1 MSILKKHVAHPV
13 ALLAAIATLASGLTC
28 MTNPV
33 ASPKAHADELKPA
46 YATAKIVKKADG
58 TGHGT
63 SSQTFV
69 NSKNGFATG
78 DDSPT
83 DGVVASGD
91 TVEYSLTLN
100 FNAAG
105 KRTINVKFDL
115 DDAPYLQTADGGG
128 FCQPGQLVT
137 AKKNSDGSCSYTVP
151 AGGVETMTQT
161 FYLKAKDTGGLVKPG
176 QIPKIVVAREGG
188 MSTTYRTD
196 ELTVVSAPAAD
207 LVIDNGGNPV
217 KGQYSYEHRTY
228 WSQNTDATG
237 DFTIRADALT
247 YPGYSSTKGA
257 STSIDWT
264 TKVDISDFPQ
274 GTVWTVGGQRIT
286 RNSDK
291 EQYLTVSSG
300 KNGAAATI
308 SYRIPAGT
316 DALKNMKE
324 GDVKYYDV
332 HLVPDETV
340 FSVKDDN
347 GDALLNMGK
356 GGEPGWNIGRD
367 KSTYNKDT
375 GARVGYPYANNDW
388 SRAIIQRL
396 KPTPAGKIPLFGKGL
411 QRPNTASK
419 TMFDKENLTFDAAEG
434 KADIYHYYSDGSG
447 DTVSR
452 GTQVKTILEM
462 YAANV
467 TADKLKNTTPT
478 MQDEWDNTRM
488 RWDGSLEVTQNGAPV
503 SDYKIQWAD
512 SKDNWHDGEPSDTD
526 APNVKKI
533 RVTFNPDTLTLGKG
547 APNVQVMFNTL
558 AIADVSKGN
567 VEALDTLTA
576 WLTEDDK
583 ASVTNWVWI
592 AKPVDPTTSID
603 ISLKAYDGEGNQVY
617 ANNSSNH
624 PSGSAVDL
632 TPGMR
637 VDYTVTEQLRTILLS
652 NTSMTPTITVPKPKG
667 LYNPTCD
674 DSFWQMKVDGN
685 NLVFTP
691 RSGKVTPEV
700 DRMGSATL
708 PDLHFSGIV
717 SNLATGTVTAS
728 ANMSVDV
735 DENGALQAQT
745 IKSNTPSVPFPVSN
759 AETNSGIMRVK
770 TTKAEISDPLTW
782 EFNVYGKGGGHTG
795 TMDSMLLLPA
805 NGDEKYVQDK
815 LVEYERGYSNYHGS
829 YELTQPVTVN
839 MDNSTSTT
847 VYYSTTTGKK
857 SDNPADYE
865 WKTWDELSAI
875 EKKNITAIRL
885 TSTVVASDDKLSY
898 SAVNGIITLTPSD
911 NVKDDKYTLWL
922 GRNYYSDA
930 SDKPAGNQPWPDVAK
945 VVAGSISGTV
955 WWDKDENTLIGD
967 SEEHIEGVEVTLG
980 KQDSNGGWQTVKT
993 VKTDKDGYYEFDL
1006 LHSGTYRTSVK
1017 RNTGTSTG
1025 DGVQTQ
1031 VKTYYGKLEN
1041 VTNTRSWSNKIKSN
1055 AKDTSDNISL
1065 GIGID
1070 QKNVDYGYAKP
1081 DPKATVD
1088 KTVTGTS
1095 CTDTKCVINWDVKVQ
1110 NKGKSTKKAANVPPV
1125 ETFTE
1130 GVYHSLALDSD
1141 GHLWAW
1147 GNNGAGQLGDGTNS
1161 GGLEPV
1167 EIKPDTTFV
1176 QVSADVM
1183 HSLALDSDG
1192 HVWAWG
1198 DNGAGQLGDGTTSR
1212 RLEPVEIKPDTTF
1225 VQVST
1230 NDDHSLALDSDGH
1243 LWAWGD
1249 NSDGQLGDGTTSRR
1263 LEPVEID
1270 SDATFVQVS
1279 AGYMHSLAL
1288 DSDGHVWA
1296 WGTNN
1301 HGQLGD
1307 GTNAKHDTPME
1318 VDSDTTFTQV
1328 NAGNM
1333 RSLALDSD
1341 GHLWAWG
1348 TDVGDGTSYNRY
1360 EPVEIS
1366 ANATFTQVSA
1376 NFGHSLALDSD
1387 GHVWAW
1393 GDNGAGQL
1401 GDGTNSGERL
1411 EPVEVDSDATFVQV
1425 SAGYIHSLALD
1436 SNGNLWAWGVNNYGQ
1451 LGDGSTDNQ
1460 NVPTLVS
1467 VEHTWKSGIQT
1478 PTDTSTESSGTSRF
1492 DTSSTVSDRMSAEV
1506 HDVTATAGTVSIE
1519 SGGAK
1524 QVATSGDHKFVLTS
1538 EGLLYAW
1545 GNNQYGQL
1553 GFKPDTTNSAT
1564 PTNVNKPTIINGS
1577 WLKVAAGGKHSAAIS
1592 TDGHL
1597 YTTGWNG
1604 SGQLGTGDTDNR
1616 DQWTE
1621 VASDKTFI
1629 DVACGNQFT
1638 VAIASDGTLW
1648 GAGNAVGSQN
1658 YATWTQIGSDV
1669 KFTQLSASMEG
1680 FIALNTSGGYLYS
1693 GTGVSLGQ
1701 LSSGGYTQVAAAF
1714 GQMYALKDDGTV
1726 FWFSTTY
1733 SATLSGLK
1741 DIVKISGGY
1750 NTLYA
1755 IDKNQH
1761 LWASGWNGDGQLAN
1775 GKTGNGMYWTN
1786 GSTGNNT
1793 NVIGTPVDTGIIA
1806 SDVAGGDRDVLIL
1819 GKQVMIAGFDPYGDG
1834 KTGGARS
1841 IGLKGMAV
1849 SSDPTAVPVEP
1860 SSETTENGLTTR
1872 TYNLPY
1878 SIEPGGYVIYHF
1890 TGTVDRETADMTGKD
1905 QSYIDEWV
1913 KKNTKTILNQ
1923 AWFDSEHTPY
1933 SGTPHASGKTKP
1945 NTPDATKLDTNTNDV
1960 TGNPTC
1966 RTDTDY
1972 TEEGRQHWFSTSDE
1986 DSCDQVGTIITPT
1999 TTAKKLGS
2007 ISGLYWE
2014 DANKNGIQD
2023 EGENTH
2029 FAGQTVILTDENGK
2043 QLATTKTDKDGKYI
2057 FERLDANGNKYRIQ
2071 FTKVNHRDFTTP
2083 DAGDKTPATDG
2094 SSTDSDAYTD
2104 EANKLTITLTQDAP
2118 TKKHVD
2124 AGVLPETWLATM
2136 PHTGMGLLLPLLM
2149 LVSVSG
2155 LVAAI
2160 ILLRKKEQ

>member
-1 MSILKKHVAHPV
+1 MGILKKHVAHPV
-13 ALLAAIATLASGLTC
+13 ALLAAIATLASGLIC

-188 MSTTYRTD
+188 TSTTYRTD

-237 DFTIRADALT
+237 DFTIRTDALT

-274 GTVWTVGGQRIT
+274 NTVWTVDGQRIT

-300 KNGAAATI
+300 KNGTAATI

-503 SDYKIQWAD
+503 SDYKVQWAD

-547 APNVQVMFNTL
+547 APNVQVTFNTL

-674 DSFWQMKVDGN
+674 DSFWQMKVDGGN

-745 IKSNTPSVPFPVSN
+745 IKSNTPSVPFSVSN

-898 SAVNGIITLTPSD
+898 SAVNGTITLTPSD

-980 KQDSNGGWQTVKT
+980 KQDANGNWQTVKT
-993 VKTDKDGYYEFDL
+993 VKTDKDGYYEFVL
-1006 LHSGTYRTSVK
+1006 LHSGTYKTSVK
-1017 RNTGTSTG
+1017 RNTGTTTS

-1031 VKTYYGKLEN
+1031 VKTYYGKVEN
-1041 VTNTRSWSNKIKSN
+1041 VTNTRSWSNKIKAN

-1088 KTVTGTS
+1088 KTVTGTK

-1110 NKGKSTKKAANVPPV
+1110 NKG
-1125 ETFTE
+1125 
-1130 GVYHSLALDSD
+1130 
-1141 GHLWAW
+1141 
-1147 GNNGAGQLGDGTNS
+1147 
-1161 GGLEPV
+1161 
-1167 EIKPDTTFV
+1167 
-1176 QVSADVM
+1176 
-1183 HSLALDSDG
+1183 
-1192 HVWAWG
+1192 
-1198 DNGAGQLGDGTTSR
+1198 
-1212 RLEPVEIKPDTTF
+1212 
-1225 VQVST
+1225 
-1230 NDDHSLALDSDGH
+1230 
-1243 LWAWGD
+1243 
-1249 NSDGQLGDGTTSRR
+1249 
-1263 LEPVEID
+1263 
-1270 SDATFVQVS
+1270 
-1279 AGYMHSLAL
+1279 
-1288 DSDGHVWA
+1288 
-1296 WGTNN
+1296 
-1301 HGQLGD
+1301 
-1307 GTNAKHDTPME
+1307 
-1318 VDSDTTFTQV
+1318 
-1328 NAGNM
+1328 
-1333 RSLALDSD
+1333 
-1341 GHLWAWG
+1341 
-1348 TDVGDGTSYNRY
+1348 
-1360 EPVEIS
+1360 
-1366 ANATFTQVSA
+1366 
-1376 NFGHSLALDSD
+1376 
-1387 GHVWAW
+1387 
-1393 GDNGAGQL
+1393 
-1401 GDGTNSGERL
+1401 
-1411 EPVEVDSDATFVQV
+1411 
-1425 SAGYIHSLALD
+1425 
-1436 SNGNLWAWGVNNYGQ
+1436 
-1451 LGDGSTDNQ
+1451 
-1460 NVPTLVS
+1460 
-1467 VEHTWKSGIQT
+1467 
-1478 PTDTSTESSGTSRF
+1478 TSRF
-1492 DTSSTVSDRMSAEV
+1492 DTSSVVSDRMSADV
-1506 HDVTATAGTVSIE
+1506 HDVSATAGTVSIE

-1553 GFKPDTTNSAT
+1553 GFKPDSTNTST
-1564 PTNVNKPTIINGS
+1564 PVNVNKPIMVNGS

-1604 SGQLGTGDTDNR
+1604 KGQLGTGDTDNR
-1616 DQWTE
+1616 FEWTE
-1621 VASDKTFI
+1621 VASDKTFT

-1648 GAGNAVGSQN
+1648 GVGNAVGSQN
-1658 YATWTQIGSDV
+1658 YAAWTQIGSGV

-1726 FWFSTTY
+1726 FWFSTY

-1793 NVIGTPVDTGIIA
+1793 DVIGTPVDTGIIA

-1841 IGLKGMAV
+1841 TGLKGMAV

-1860 SSETTENGLTTR
+1860 ASETTENGLTTR

-1905 QSYIDEWV
+1905 QSYIDSWV
-1913 KKNTKTILNQ
+1913 KEHTKTILNQ

-1933 SGTPHASGKTKP
+1933 SGTPHASGKNKP

-1972 TEEGRQHWFSTSDE
+1972 TEEGHQHWFSTSDE

-1999 TTAKKLGS
+1999 TSAKKLGT

-2014 DANKNGIQD
+2014 DTNKNGIQD

-2083 DAGDKTPATDG
+2083 DVGDKTTATDE

-2104 EANKLTITLTQDAP
+2104 EDNKLTITLTQDAP
-2118 TKKHVD
+2118 TKEHVN

-2149 LVSVSG
+2149 LVSISG
-2155 LVAAI
+2155 LVTAI

>member
-1 MSILKKHVAHPV
+1 MGILKKHVAHPV
-13 ALLAAIATLASGLTC
+13 ALLAAIATLASGLIC

-188 MSTTYRTD
+188 TSTTYRTD

-503 SDYKIQWAD
+503 SDYKVQWAD

-547 APNVQVMFNTL
+547 APNVQVTFNTL
-558 AIADVSKGN
+558 AIVDVSKGN

-700 DRMGSATL
+700 DRIGSATL

-728 ANMSVDV
+728 ANMSVAV

-770 TTKAEISDPLTW
+770 TTKAEIGDPLTW

-967 SEEHIEGVEVTLG
+967 SEERIEGVEVTLG
-980 KQDSNGGWQTVKT
+980 KQDSSGGWQTVKT

-1031 VKTYYGKLEN
+1031 VETYYGKLEN

-1070 QKNVDYGYAKP
+1070 QKNVDYGYAEP

-1110 NKGKSTKKAANVPPV
+1110 N
-1125 ETFTE
+1125 
-1130 GVYHSLALDSD
+1130 
-1141 GHLWAW
+1141 
-1147 GNNGAGQLGDGTNS
+1147 
-1161 GGLEPV
+1161 
-1167 EIKPDTTFV
+1167 
-1176 QVSADVM
+1176 
-1183 HSLALDSDG
+1183 
-1192 HVWAWG
+1192 
-1198 DNGAGQLGDGTTSR
+1198 
-1212 RLEPVEIKPDTTF
+1212 
-1225 VQVST
+1225 
-1230 NDDHSLALDSDGH
+1230 
-1243 LWAWGD
+1243 
-1249 NSDGQLGDGTTSRR
+1249 
-1263 LEPVEID
+1263 
-1270 SDATFVQVS
+1270 
-1279 AGYMHSLAL
+1279 
-1288 DSDGHVWA
+1288 
-1296 WGTNN
+1296 
-1301 HGQLGD
+1301 
-1307 GTNAKHDTPME
+1307 
-1318 VDSDTTFTQV
+1318 
-1328 NAGNM
+1328 
-1333 RSLALDSD
+1333 
-1341 GHLWAWG
+1341 
-1348 TDVGDGTSYNRY
+1348 
-1360 EPVEIS
+1360 
-1366 ANATFTQVSA
+1366 
-1376 NFGHSLALDSD
+1376 
-1387 GHVWAW
+1387 
-1393 GDNGAGQL
+1393 
-1401 GDGTNSGERL
+1401 
-1411 EPVEVDSDATFVQV
+1411 
-1425 SAGYIHSLALD
+1425 
-1436 SNGNLWAWGVNNYGQ
+1436 
-1451 LGDGSTDNQ
+1451 
-1460 NVPTLVS
+1460 
-1467 VEHTWKSGIQT
+1467 
-1478 PTDTSTESSGTSRF
+1478 SGTSRF
-1492 DTSSTVSDRMSAEV
+1492 DTSSVVSDRMSADV
-1506 HDVTATAGTVSIE
+1506 HDVSATAGTVSIE

-1524 QVATSGDHKFVLTS
+1524 QVATSGDHKFVLTN

-1553 GFKPDTTNSAT
+1553 GFKPDSTNTST
-1564 PTNVNKPTIINGS
+1564 PVNVNKPTIINGS
-1577 WLKVAAGGKHSAAIS
+1577 WLKVSAGGKHSAAIS

-1616 DQWTE
+1616 FEWTE
-1621 VASDKTFI
+1621 VASDKTFT

-1648 GAGNAVGSQN
+1648 GVGNAVGSQN
-1658 YATWTQIGSDV
+1658 YASWMQIGSGV
-1669 KFTQLSASMEG
+1669 KFTQLSASMKG

-1714 GQMYALKDDGTV
+1714 GRMYALKDDGTV
-1726 FWFSTTY
+1726 ILVATTNSDSY
-1733 SATLSGLK
+1733 SPNLSGLK

-1761 LWASGWNGDGQLAN
+1761 LWAMGWNGDGQLAN
-1775 GKTGNGMYWTN
+1775 GQTGSGTYWTN
-1786 GSTGNNT
+1786 GSTSGNKDIVYTPFDT
-1793 NVIGTPVDTGIIA
+1793 NIIA

-1834 KTGGARS
+1834 NTGGTRS
-1841 IGLKGMAV
+1841 TGLKGMAV

-1890 TGTVDRETADMTGKD
+1890 TGTVDRDITDTTKWE
-1905 QSYIDEWV
+1905 QSDIDKWV
-1913 KKNTKTILNQ
+1913 KEHTKTILNQ

-1945 NTPDATKLDTNTNDV
+1945 NTPDATKLDANTNDV

-2014 DANKNGIQD
+2014 DTNKNGIQD

-2083 DAGDKTPATDG
+2083 DVGDKTPATDE

-2104 EANKLTITLTQDAP
+2104 EDNKLTITLTQDAP
-2118 TKKHVD
+2118 TKEHVD

-2149 LVSVSG
+2149 LVSISG
-2155 LVAAI
+2155 LVTAI

>member
-188 MSTTYRTD
+188 TSTTYRTD

-300 KNGAAATI
+300 KNGAAVTI

-332 HLVPDETV
+332 HLVPNETV

-467 TADKLKNTTPT
+467 TADKLKNITPT

-503 SDYKIQWAD
+503 SDYKVQWAD

-547 APNVQVMFNTL
+547 APNVQVTFNTL

-847 VYYSTTTGKK
+847 VYYSTTAGKK

-980 KQDSNGGWQTVKT
+980 KQDSSGGWQTVKT

-1031 VKTYYGKLEN
+1031 VKTYYNKLED
-1041 VTNTRSWSNKIKSN
+1041 VTNTRSWSNKVKTS
-1055 AKDTSDNISL
+1055 ATDTSDNISL
-1065 GIGID
+1065 GIGIN
-1070 QKNVDYGYAKP
+1070 QTSVDYGYAKP

-1110 NKGKSTKKAANVPPV
+1110 N
-1125 ETFTE
+1125 
-1130 GVYHSLALDSD
+1130 
-1141 GHLWAW
+1141 
-1147 GNNGAGQLGDGTNS
+1147 
-1161 GGLEPV
+1161 
-1167 EIKPDTTFV
+1167 
-1176 QVSADVM
+1176 
-1183 HSLALDSDG
+1183 
-1192 HVWAWG
+1192 
-1198 DNGAGQLGDGTTSR
+1198 
-1212 RLEPVEIKPDTTF
+1212 
-1225 VQVST
+1225 
-1230 NDDHSLALDSDGH
+1230 
-1243 LWAWGD
+1243 
-1249 NSDGQLGDGTTSRR
+1249 
-1263 LEPVEID
+1263 
-1270 SDATFVQVS
+1270 
-1279 AGYMHSLAL
+1279 
-1288 DSDGHVWA
+1288 
-1296 WGTNN
+1296 
-1301 HGQLGD
+1301 
-1307 GTNAKHDTPME
+1307 
-1318 VDSDTTFTQV
+1318 
-1328 NAGNM
+1328 
-1333 RSLALDSD
+1333 
-1341 GHLWAWG
+1341 
-1348 TDVGDGTSYNRY
+1348 
-1360 EPVEIS
+1360 
-1366 ANATFTQVSA
+1366 
-1376 NFGHSLALDSD
+1376 
-1387 GHVWAW
+1387 
-1393 GDNGAGQL
+1393 
-1401 GDGTNSGERL
+1401 
-1411 EPVEVDSDATFVQV
+1411 
-1425 SAGYIHSLALD
+1425 
-1436 SNGNLWAWGVNNYGQ
+1436 
-1451 LGDGSTDNQ
+1451 
-1460 NVPTLVS
+1460 
-1467 VEHTWKSGIQT
+1467 
-1478 PTDTSTESSGTSRF
+1478 SGTSRF
-1492 DTSSTVSDRMSAEV
+1492 DTSSIVSDRMSADV
-1506 HDVTATAGTVSIE
+1506 HDVSATAGTVSIE

-1524 QVATSGDHKFVLTS
+1524 QVATSGDHKFVLTN

-1577 WLKVAAGGKHSAAIS
+1577 WMKVAAGGKHSAAIS

-1616 DQWTE
+1616 FEWTE
-1621 VASDKTFI
+1621 VASDKTFT

-1648 GAGNAVGSQN
+1648 GVGNARDSQN
-1658 YATWTQIGSDV
+1658 YAAWTQIGSGA
-1669 KFTQLSASMEG
+1669 KFTQLSASMKG

-1701 LSSGGYTQVAAAF
+1701 SYSAGYTQVAAAF
-1714 GQMYALKDDGTV
+1714 NRMYALKDDGTV
-1726 FWFSTTY
+1726 IRADSDYDNANY
-1733 SATLSGLK
+1733 SYLPDLSGLK

-1761 LWASGWNGDGQLAN
+1761 LWSMGWNGDGQLAN
-1775 GKTGNGMYWTN
+1775 GQTGSGTYWTN
-1786 GSTGNNT
+1786 GSTSTSGNKDIVNT
-1793 NVIGTPVDTGIIA
+1793 PFDTNIIA

-1841 IGLKGMAV
+1841 TGLKGMAV

-1860 SSETTENGLTTR
+1860 ASETTENGLTTR

-1890 TGTVDRETADMTGKD
+1890 TGTVDRDITDTTKWE
-1905 QSYIDEWV
+1905 QSDIDKWV
-1913 KKNTKTILNQ
+1913 KEHTKTILNQ

-1945 NTPDATKLDTNTNDV
+1945 NTPDSTKLDANTNDV

-1999 TTAKKLGS
+1999 TTAKNLGS
-2007 ISGLYWE
+2007 ISGLYW
-2014 DANKNGIQD
+2014 DDTNKNGIQD

-2043 QLATTKTDKDGKYI
+2043 QLATTKTDEDGKYI

-2083 DAGDKTPATDG
+2083 DVEDKTPATDG

-2104 EANKLTITLTQDAP
+2104 EDNKLTITLTQDAP
-2118 TKKHVD
+2118 TKEHVD

-2155 LVAAI
+2155 LVTAI
-2160 ILLRKKEQ
+2160 ILLRKKEEQ

>member
-1 MSILKKHVAHPV
+1 MGILKKHVAHPV
-13 ALLAAIATLASGLTC
+13 ALLAAIATLASGLIC

-188 MSTTYRTD
+188 TSTTYRTD

-237 DFTIRADALT
+237 DFTIRTDALT

-274 GTVWTVGGQRIT
+274 NTVWTVDGQRIT

-300 KNGAAATI
+300 KNGTAATI

-503 SDYKIQWAD
+503 SDYKVQWAD

-547 APNVQVMFNTL
+547 APNVQVTFNTL

-674 DSFWQMKVDGN
+674 DSFWQMKVDGGN

-898 SAVNGIITLTPSD
+898 SAVNGTITLTPSD

-980 KQDSNGGWQTVKT
+980 KQDANGNWQTVKT
-993 VKTDKDGYYEFDL
+993 VKTDKDGYYEFVL
-1006 LHSGTYRTSVK
+1006 LHSGTYKTSVK
-1017 RNTGTSTG
+1017 RNTGTTTS

-1031 VKTYYGKLEN
+1031 VKTYYGKVEN
-1041 VTNTRSWSNKIKSN
+1041 VTNTRSWSNKIKAN

-1088 KTVTGTS
+1088 KTVTGTK

-1110 NKGKSTKKAANVPPV
+1110 NKG
-1125 ETFTE
+1125 
-1130 GVYHSLALDSD
+1130 
-1141 GHLWAW
+1141 
-1147 GNNGAGQLGDGTNS
+1147 
-1161 GGLEPV
+1161 
-1167 EIKPDTTFV
+1167 
-1176 QVSADVM
+1176 
-1183 HSLALDSDG
+1183 
-1192 HVWAWG
+1192 
-1198 DNGAGQLGDGTTSR
+1198 
-1212 RLEPVEIKPDTTF
+1212 
-1225 VQVST
+1225 
-1230 NDDHSLALDSDGH
+1230 
-1243 LWAWGD
+1243 
-1249 NSDGQLGDGTTSRR
+1249 
-1263 LEPVEID
+1263 
-1270 SDATFVQVS
+1270 
-1279 AGYMHSLAL
+1279 
-1288 DSDGHVWA
+1288 
-1296 WGTNN
+1296 
-1301 HGQLGD
+1301 
-1307 GTNAKHDTPME
+1307 
-1318 VDSDTTFTQV
+1318 
-1328 NAGNM
+1328 
-1333 RSLALDSD
+1333 
-1341 GHLWAWG
+1341 
-1348 TDVGDGTSYNRY
+1348 
-1360 EPVEIS
+1360 
-1366 ANATFTQVSA
+1366 
-1376 NFGHSLALDSD
+1376 
-1387 GHVWAW
+1387 
-1393 GDNGAGQL
+1393 
-1401 GDGTNSGERL
+1401 
-1411 EPVEVDSDATFVQV
+1411 
-1425 SAGYIHSLALD
+1425 
-1436 SNGNLWAWGVNNYGQ
+1436 
-1451 LGDGSTDNQ
+1451 
-1460 NVPTLVS
+1460 
-1467 VEHTWKSGIQT
+1467 
-1478 PTDTSTESSGTSRF
+1478 TSRF
-1492 DTSSTVSDRMSAEV
+1492 DTSSVVSDRMSADV
-1506 HDVTATAGTVSIE
+1506 HDVSATAGTVSIE

-1553 GFKPDTTNSAT
+1553 GFKPDSTNTST
-1564 PTNVNKPTIINGS
+1564 PVNVNKPIMVNGS

-1604 SGQLGTGDTDNR
+1604 KGQLGTGDTDNR
-1616 DQWTE
+1616 FEWTE
-1621 VASDKTFI
+1621 VASDKTFT

-1648 GAGNAVGSQN
+1648 GVGNAVGSQN
-1658 YATWTQIGSDV
+1658 YAAWTQIGSGV

-1726 FWFSTTY
+1726 FWFSTY

-1793 NVIGTPVDTGIIA
+1793 DVIGTPVDTGIIA

-1841 IGLKGMAV
+1841 TGLKGMAV

-1860 SSETTENGLTTR
+1860 ASETTENGLTTR

-1905 QSYIDEWV
+1905 QSYIDSWV
-1913 KKNTKTILNQ
+1913 KEHTKTILNQ

-1933 SGTPHASGKTKP
+1933 SGTPHASGKNKP

-1972 TEEGRQHWFSTSDE
+1972 TEEGHQHWFSTSDE

-1999 TTAKKLGS
+1999 TSAKKLGT

-2014 DANKNGIQD
+2014 DTNKNGIQD

-2083 DAGDKTPATDG
+2083 DVGDKTTATDE

-2104 EANKLTITLTQDAP
+2104 EDNKLTITLTQDAP
-2118 TKKHVD
+2118 TKEHVN

-2149 LVSVSG
+2149 LVSISG
-2155 LVAAI
+2155 LVTAI

>member
-63 SSQTFV
+63 SSRTFV

-115 DDAPYLQTADGGG
+115 DDAPYLQTVDGGG

-188 MSTTYRTD
+188 TSTTYRTD

-503 SDYKIQWAD
+503 SDYKVQWAD

-547 APNVQVMFNTL
+547 APNVQVTFNTL

-770 TTKAEISDPLTW
+770 TMKAEIGDPLTW

-898 SAVNGIITLTPSD
+898 SAVNGTITLTPSD

-980 KQDSNGGWQTVKT
+980 KQDANGNWQTVKT
-993 VKTDKDGYYEFDL
+993 VKTDKDGYYEFVL
-1006 LHSGTYRTSVK
+1006 LHSGTYKTSVK
-1017 RNTGTSTG
+1017 RNTGTTTS

-1031 VKTYYGKLEN
+1031 VKTYYGKVEN
-1041 VTNTRSWSNKIKSN
+1041 VTNTRSWSNKIKAN

-1088 KTVTGTS
+1088 KTVTGTK

-1110 NKGKSTKKAANVPPV
+1110 NKG
-1125 ETFTE
+1125 
-1130 GVYHSLALDSD
+1130 
-1141 GHLWAW
+1141 
-1147 GNNGAGQLGDGTNS
+1147 
-1161 GGLEPV
+1161 
-1167 EIKPDTTFV
+1167 
-1176 QVSADVM
+1176 
-1183 HSLALDSDG
+1183 
-1192 HVWAWG
+1192 
-1198 DNGAGQLGDGTTSR
+1198 
-1212 RLEPVEIKPDTTF
+1212 
-1225 VQVST
+1225 
-1230 NDDHSLALDSDGH
+1230 
-1243 LWAWGD
+1243 
-1249 NSDGQLGDGTTSRR
+1249 
-1263 LEPVEID
+1263 
-1270 SDATFVQVS
+1270 
-1279 AGYMHSLAL
+1279 
-1288 DSDGHVWA
+1288 
-1296 WGTNN
+1296 
-1301 HGQLGD
+1301 
-1307 GTNAKHDTPME
+1307 
-1318 VDSDTTFTQV
+1318 
-1328 NAGNM
+1328 
-1333 RSLALDSD
+1333 
-1341 GHLWAWG
+1341 
-1348 TDVGDGTSYNRY
+1348 
-1360 EPVEIS
+1360 
-1366 ANATFTQVSA
+1366 
-1376 NFGHSLALDSD
+1376 
-1387 GHVWAW
+1387 
-1393 GDNGAGQL
+1393 
-1401 GDGTNSGERL
+1401 
-1411 EPVEVDSDATFVQV
+1411 
-1425 SAGYIHSLALD
+1425 
-1436 SNGNLWAWGVNNYGQ
+1436 
-1451 LGDGSTDNQ
+1451 
-1460 NVPTLVS
+1460 
-1467 VEHTWKSGIQT
+1467 
-1478 PTDTSTESSGTSRF
+1478 TSRF
-1492 DTSSTVSDRMSAEV
+1492 DTSSVVSDRMSADV
-1506 HDVTATAGTVSIE
+1506 HDVSATAGTVSIE

-1553 GFKPDTTNSAT
+1553 GFKPDSTNTST
-1564 PTNVNKPTIINGS
+1564 PVNVNKPTMVNGS

-1604 SGQLGTGDTDNR
+1604 KGQLGTGDTDNR
-1616 DQWTE
+1616 FEWTE
-1621 VASDKTFI
+1621 VASDKTFT

-1648 GAGNAVGSQN
+1648 GVGNAVGSQN
-1658 YATWTQIGSDV
+1658 YAAWTQIGSGV

-1726 FWFSTTY
+1726 FWFSTY

-1793 NVIGTPVDTGIIA
+1793 DVIGTPVDTGIIA

-1841 IGLKGMAV
+1841 TGLKGMAV

-1933 SGTPHASGKTKP
+1933 SGTPHASGKNKP
-1945 NTPDATKLDTNTNDV
+1945 NTPDATKLDANTNDV

-2014 DANKNGIQD
+2014 DTNKNGIQD

-2083 DAGDKTPATDG
+2083 DVGDKTPAADG

-2118 TKKHVD
+2118 TKEHVD

-2149 LVSVSG
+2149 LVSISG

-2160 ILLRKKEQ
+2160 ILLRKKEEQ

>member
-188 MSTTYRTD
+188 TSTTYRTD

-237 DFTIRADALT
+237 DFTIRTDALT

-264 TKVDISDFPQ
+264 TKVDISDFSQ

-300 KNGAAATI
+300 KNGTAATI

-316 DALKNMKE
+316 DAFKNMKE

-452 GTQVKTILEM
+452 RTQVKTILEM

-503 SDYKIQWAD
+503 SDYKVQWAD

-547 APNVQVMFNTL
+547 APNVQVTFNTL

-898 SAVNGIITLTPSD
+898 SAVNGTITLTPSD

-980 KQDSNGGWQTVKT
+980 KQDANGNWQTVKT
-993 VKTDKDGYYEFDL
+993 VKTDKDGYYEFVL
-1006 LHSGTYRTSVK
+1006 LHSGTYKTSVK
-1017 RNTGTSTG
+1017 RNTGTTTS

-1031 VKTYYGKLEN
+1031 VKTYYGKVEN
-1041 VTNTRSWSNKIKSN
+1041 VTNTRSWSNKIKAN

-1088 KTVTGTS
+1088 KTVTGTK

-1110 NKGKSTKKAANVPPV
+1110 NKG
-1125 ETFTE
+1125 
-1130 GVYHSLALDSD
+1130 
-1141 GHLWAW
+1141 
-1147 GNNGAGQLGDGTNS
+1147 
-1161 GGLEPV
+1161 
-1167 EIKPDTTFV
+1167 
-1176 QVSADVM
+1176 
-1183 HSLALDSDG
+1183 
-1192 HVWAWG
+1192 
-1198 DNGAGQLGDGTTSR
+1198 
-1212 RLEPVEIKPDTTF
+1212 
-1225 VQVST
+1225 
-1230 NDDHSLALDSDGH
+1230 
-1243 LWAWGD
+1243 
-1249 NSDGQLGDGTTSRR
+1249 
-1263 LEPVEID
+1263 
-1270 SDATFVQVS
+1270 
-1279 AGYMHSLAL
+1279 
-1288 DSDGHVWA
+1288 
-1296 WGTNN
+1296 
-1301 HGQLGD
+1301 
-1307 GTNAKHDTPME
+1307 
-1318 VDSDTTFTQV
+1318 
-1328 NAGNM
+1328 
-1333 RSLALDSD
+1333 
-1341 GHLWAWG
+1341 
-1348 TDVGDGTSYNRY
+1348 
-1360 EPVEIS
+1360 
-1366 ANATFTQVSA
+1366 
-1376 NFGHSLALDSD
+1376 
-1387 GHVWAW
+1387 
-1393 GDNGAGQL
+1393 
-1401 GDGTNSGERL
+1401 
-1411 EPVEVDSDATFVQV
+1411 
-1425 SAGYIHSLALD
+1425 
-1436 SNGNLWAWGVNNYGQ
+1436 
-1451 LGDGSTDNQ
+1451 
-1460 NVPTLVS
+1460 
-1467 VEHTWKSGIQT
+1467 
-1478 PTDTSTESSGTSRF
+1478 TSRF
-1492 DTSSTVSDRMSAEV
+1492 DTSSVVSDRMSADV
-1506 HDVTATAGTVSIE
+1506 HDVSATAGTVSIE

-1553 GFKPDTTNSAT
+1553 GFKPDSTNTST
-1564 PTNVNKPTIINGS
+1564 PVNVNKPTMVNGS

-1604 SGQLGTGDTDNR
+1604 KGQLGTGDTDNR
-1616 DQWTE
+1616 FEWTE
-1621 VASDKTFI
+1621 VASDKTFT

-1648 GAGNAVGSQN
+1648 GVGNAVGSQN
-1658 YATWTQIGSDV
+1658 YAAWTQIGSGV

-1726 FWFSTTY
+1726 FWFSTY

-1793 NVIGTPVDTGIIA
+1793 DVIGTPVDTGIIA

-1841 IGLKGMAV
+1841 TGLKGMAG

-1933 SGTPHASGKTKP
+1933 SGTPHASGKNKP
-1945 NTPDATKLDTNTNDV
+1945 NTPDATKLDANTNDV

-2014 DANKNGIQD
+2014 DTNKNGIQD

-2083 DAGDKTPATDG
+2083 DVGDKTPAADG

-2118 TKKHVD
+2118 TKEHVD

-2149 LVSVSG
+2149 LVSISG

-2160 ILLRKKEQ
+2160 ILLRKKEEQ

>member
-188 MSTTYRTD
+188 TSTTYRTD

-503 SDYKIQWAD
+503 SDYKVQWAD

-547 APNVQVMFNTL
+547 APNVQVTFNTL

-717 SNLATGTVTAS
+717 SNLATGIVIAS

-770 TTKAEISDPLTW
+770 TTKAEIGDPLTW

-829 YELTQPVTVN
+829 YELTQPITVN

-865 WKTWDELSAI
+865 WKTWDKLTDSD
-875 EKKNITAIRL
+875 KKNITAIRL

-898 SAVNGIITLTPSD
+898 SAVNGTITLTPSD

-955 WWDKDENTLIGD
+955 WWDKDENTLIGK

-980 KQDSNGGWQTVKT
+980 KQDANGNWQTVKT
-993 VKTDKDGYYEFDL
+993 VKTDKDGYYEFVL
-1006 LHSGTYRTSVK
+1006 LHSGTYKTSVK
-1017 RNTGTSTG
+1017 RNTGTTTS

-1031 VKTYYGKLEN
+1031 VKTYYGKVEN
-1041 VTNTRSWSNKIKSN
+1041 VTNTRSWSNKIKAN

-1088 KTVTGTS
+1088 KTVTGTK

-1110 NKGKSTKKAANVPPV
+1110 NKG
-1125 ETFTE
+1125 
-1130 GVYHSLALDSD
+1130 
-1141 GHLWAW
+1141 
-1147 GNNGAGQLGDGTNS
+1147 
-1161 GGLEPV
+1161 
-1167 EIKPDTTFV
+1167 
-1176 QVSADVM
+1176 
-1183 HSLALDSDG
+1183 
-1192 HVWAWG
+1192 
-1198 DNGAGQLGDGTTSR
+1198 
-1212 RLEPVEIKPDTTF
+1212 
-1225 VQVST
+1225 
-1230 NDDHSLALDSDGH
+1230 
-1243 LWAWGD
+1243 
-1249 NSDGQLGDGTTSRR
+1249 
-1263 LEPVEID
+1263 
-1270 SDATFVQVS
+1270 
-1279 AGYMHSLAL
+1279 
-1288 DSDGHVWA
+1288 
-1296 WGTNN
+1296 
-1301 HGQLGD
+1301 
-1307 GTNAKHDTPME
+1307 
-1318 VDSDTTFTQV
+1318 
-1328 NAGNM
+1328 
-1333 RSLALDSD
+1333 
-1341 GHLWAWG
+1341 
-1348 TDVGDGTSYNRY
+1348 
-1360 EPVEIS
+1360 
-1366 ANATFTQVSA
+1366 
-1376 NFGHSLALDSD
+1376 
-1387 GHVWAW
+1387 
-1393 GDNGAGQL
+1393 
-1401 GDGTNSGERL
+1401 
-1411 EPVEVDSDATFVQV
+1411 
-1425 SAGYIHSLALD
+1425 
-1436 SNGNLWAWGVNNYGQ
+1436 
-1451 LGDGSTDNQ
+1451 
-1460 NVPTLVS
+1460 
-1467 VEHTWKSGIQT
+1467 
-1478 PTDTSTESSGTSRF
+1478 TSRF
-1492 DTSSTVSDRMSAEV
+1492 DTSSVVSDRMSADV
-1506 HDVTATAGTVSIE
+1506 HDVSATAGTVSIE

-1524 QVATSGDHKFVLTS
+1524 QVATSGDHKFVLTN

-1553 GFKPDTTNSAT
+1553 GFKPDSTNTST
-1564 PTNVNKPTIINGS
+1564 PVNVNKPTMVNGS

-1597 YTTGWNG
+1597 YTTGWN
-1604 SGQLGTGDTDNR
+1604 SRGQLGTGDTDNR
-1616 DQWTE
+1616 FEWTE
-1621 VASDKTFI
+1621 VASDKTFT

-1648 GAGNAVGSQN
+1648 ATGNIGNKTYTSL
-1658 YATWTQIGSDV
+1658 TQISSV
-1669 KFTQLSASMEG
+1669 TSTQVSASMDS
-1680 FIALNTSGGYLYS
+1680 FIALTKNGGSLYAGASTALTPKGSGYM
-1693 GTGVSLGQ
+1693 
-1701 LSSGGYTQVAAAF
+1701 QVAAAF
-1714 GQMYALKDDGTV
+1714 GQVYALTNSGTV
-1726 FWFSTTY
+1726 QPV
-1733 SATLSGLK
+1733 ATLNRDGYSPNVSSLK
-1741 DIVKISGGY
+1741 DITLISGGY
-1750 NTLYA
+1750 QTLYA

-1775 GKTGNGMYWTN
+1775 GKTGNGMYWTDD
-1786 GSTGNNT
+1786 STGNNT
-1793 NVIGTPVDTGIIA
+1793 DIIGTPVDTGIIA

-1905 QSYIDEWV
+1905 QTYIDEWV

-1933 SGTPHASGKTKP
+1933 SGTPHASGKNKP
-1945 NTPDATKLDTNTNDV
+1945 NTPDATKLDANTNDV

-2014 DANKNGIQD
+2014 DTNKNGIQD

-2083 DAGDKTPATDG
+2083 DVGDKTPAADG

-2118 TKKHVD
+2118 TKEHVD

-2149 LVSVSG
+2149 LVSISG

-2160 ILLRKKEQ
+2160 ILLRKKEEQ

>member
-33 ASPKAHADELKPA
+33 VSPKAHADELKPA

-115 DDAPYLQTADGGG
+115 DDAPYLQTTDGGG

-188 MSTTYRTD
+188 TSTTYRTD

-286 RNSDK
+286 RNSGK

-300 KNGAAATI
+300 KNGAAVTI

-452 GTQVKTILEM
+452 RTQVKTILEM

-503 SDYKIQWAD
+503 SDYKVQWAD

-547 APNVQVMFNTL
+547 APNVQVTFNTL

-782 EFNVYGKGGGHTG
+782 EFNVYGKGDGHTG

-865 WKTWDELSAI
+865 WKTWDELSAT

-898 SAVNGIITLTPSD
+898 SAVNGTITLTPSD

-980 KQDSNGGWQTVKT
+980 KQDSSGGWQTVKT
-993 VKTDKDGYYEFDL
+993 VKTDKDGHYEFDL

-1031 VKTYYGKLEN
+1031 VKTYYNKLED
-1041 VTNTRSWSNKIKSN
+1041 VVNTRSWSNKIKSN
-1055 AKDTSDNISL
+1055 AKDTSDDIHL
-1065 GIGID
+1065 GIGAD

-1088 KTVTGTS
+1088 KTVTGTK

-1110 NKGKSTKKAANVPPV
+1110 NKG
-1125 ETFTE
+1125 
-1130 GVYHSLALDSD
+1130 
-1141 GHLWAW
+1141 
-1147 GNNGAGQLGDGTNS
+1147 
-1161 GGLEPV
+1161 
-1167 EIKPDTTFV
+1167 
-1176 QVSADVM
+1176 
-1183 HSLALDSDG
+1183 
-1192 HVWAWG
+1192 
-1198 DNGAGQLGDGTTSR
+1198 
-1212 RLEPVEIKPDTTF
+1212 
-1225 VQVST
+1225 
-1230 NDDHSLALDSDGH
+1230 
-1243 LWAWGD
+1243 
-1249 NSDGQLGDGTTSRR
+1249 
-1263 LEPVEID
+1263 
-1270 SDATFVQVS
+1270 
-1279 AGYMHSLAL
+1279 
-1288 DSDGHVWA
+1288 
-1296 WGTNN
+1296 
-1301 HGQLGD
+1301 
-1307 GTNAKHDTPME
+1307 
-1318 VDSDTTFTQV
+1318 
-1328 NAGNM
+1328 
-1333 RSLALDSD
+1333 
-1341 GHLWAWG
+1341 
-1348 TDVGDGTSYNRY
+1348 
-1360 EPVEIS
+1360 
-1366 ANATFTQVSA
+1366 
-1376 NFGHSLALDSD
+1376 
-1387 GHVWAW
+1387 
-1393 GDNGAGQL
+1393 
-1401 GDGTNSGERL
+1401 
-1411 EPVEVDSDATFVQV
+1411 
-1425 SAGYIHSLALD
+1425 
-1436 SNGNLWAWGVNNYGQ
+1436 
-1451 LGDGSTDNQ
+1451 
-1460 NVPTLVS
+1460 
-1467 VEHTWKSGIQT
+1467 
-1478 PTDTSTESSGTSRF
+1478 TSRF
-1492 DTSSTVSDRMSAEV
+1492 DTSSVVSDRMSADV
-1506 HDVTATAGTVSIE
+1506 HDVSATAGTVSIE

-1553 GFKPDTTNSAT
+1553 GFKPDSTNTST
-1564 PTNVNKPTIINGS
+1564 PVNVNKPTMVNGS

-1604 SGQLGTGDTDNR
+1604 KGQLGTGDTDNR
-1616 DQWTE
+1616 FEWTE
-1621 VASDKTFI
+1621 VASDKTFT

-1648 GAGNAVGSQN
+1648 GVGNAVGSQN
-1658 YATWTQIGSDV
+1658 YAAWTQIGSGV

-1726 FWFSTTY
+1726 FWFSTY

-1793 NVIGTPVDTGIIA
+1793 DVIGTPVDTGIIA

-1819 GKQVMIAGFDPYGDG
+1819 GKQVMLAGFDPYGDG

-1841 IGLKGMAV
+1841 TGLKGMAV

-1860 SSETTENGLTTR
+1860 SSEATENGLTTR

-1890 TGTVDRETADMTGKD
+1890 TGTVDRDITDTTKWE
-1905 QSYIDEWV
+1905 QSDIDKWV
-1913 KKNTKTILNQ
+1913 KEHTKTILNQ

-1933 SGTPHASGKTKP
+1933 SGTPHASGKNKP
-1945 NTPDATKLDTNTNDV
+1945 NTPDATKLDANTNDV

-1972 TEEGRQHWFSTSDE
+1972 TQEGRQHWFSTSDE

-2014 DANKNGIQD
+2014 DTNKNGIQD

-2083 DAGDKTPATDG
+2083 DVGDKTPAADG

-2104 EANKLTITLTQDAP
+2104 EDNKLTITLTQDVP
-2118 TKKHVD
+2118 TKEHVD

-2149 LVSVSG
+2149 LVSISG
-2155 LVAAI
+2155 LVTAI
-2160 ILLRKKEQ
+2160 ILLRKKEEQ

>member
-1 MSILKKHVAHPV
+1 MGILKKHVAHPV
-13 ALLAAIATLASGLTC
+13 ALLAAIATLASGLIC

-188 MSTTYRTD
+188 TSTTYRTD

-274 GTVWTVGGQRIT
+274 GTVWTVGNQTVT
-286 RNSDK
+286 RNTDK
-291 EQYLTVSSG
+291 TQYLTVSSG
-300 KNGAAATI
+300 KNGADTSI

-347 GDALLNMGK
+347 GNALLNMGK

-503 SDYKIQWAD
+503 SDYKVQWAD

-547 APNVQVMFNTL
+547 APNVQVTFNTL
-558 AIADVSKGN
+558 AIVDVSKGN

-576 WLTEDDK
+576 RLTEDDK

-700 DRMGSATL
+700 DRIGSATL

-728 ANMSVDV
+728 ANMSVAV

-770 TTKAEISDPLTW
+770 TTKAEIGDPLTW

-967 SEEHIEGVEVTLG
+967 SEERIEGVEVTLG
-980 KQDSNGGWQTVKT
+980 KQDSSGGWQTVKT

-1031 VKTYYGKLEN
+1031 VETYYGKLEN

-1070 QKNVDYGYAKP
+1070 QKNVDYGYAEP

-1110 NKGKSTKKAANVPPV
+1110 N
-1125 ETFTE
+1125 
-1130 GVYHSLALDSD
+1130 
-1141 GHLWAW
+1141 
-1147 GNNGAGQLGDGTNS
+1147 
-1161 GGLEPV
+1161 
-1167 EIKPDTTFV
+1167 
-1176 QVSADVM
+1176 
-1183 HSLALDSDG
+1183 
-1192 HVWAWG
+1192 
-1198 DNGAGQLGDGTTSR
+1198 
-1212 RLEPVEIKPDTTF
+1212 
-1225 VQVST
+1225 
-1230 NDDHSLALDSDGH
+1230 
-1243 LWAWGD
+1243 
-1249 NSDGQLGDGTTSRR
+1249 
-1263 LEPVEID
+1263 
-1270 SDATFVQVS
+1270 
-1279 AGYMHSLAL
+1279 
-1288 DSDGHVWA
+1288 
-1296 WGTNN
+1296 
-1301 HGQLGD
+1301 
-1307 GTNAKHDTPME
+1307 
-1318 VDSDTTFTQV
+1318 
-1328 NAGNM
+1328 
-1333 RSLALDSD
+1333 
-1341 GHLWAWG
+1341 
-1348 TDVGDGTSYNRY
+1348 
-1360 EPVEIS
+1360 
-1366 ANATFTQVSA
+1366 
-1376 NFGHSLALDSD
+1376 
-1387 GHVWAW
+1387 
-1393 GDNGAGQL
+1393 
-1401 GDGTNSGERL
+1401 
-1411 EPVEVDSDATFVQV
+1411 
-1425 SAGYIHSLALD
+1425 
-1436 SNGNLWAWGVNNYGQ
+1436 
-1451 LGDGSTDNQ
+1451 
-1460 NVPTLVS
+1460 
-1467 VEHTWKSGIQT
+1467 
-1478 PTDTSTESSGTSRF
+1478 SGTSRF
-1492 DTSSTVSDRMSAEV
+1492 DTSSVVSDRMSADV
-1506 HDVTATAGTVSIE
+1506 HDVSATAGTVSIE

-1524 QVATSGDHKFVLTS
+1524 QVATSGDHKFVLTN

-1553 GFKPDTTNSAT
+1553 GFKPDSTNTST
-1564 PTNVNKPTIINGS
+1564 PVNVNKPTIINGS
-1577 WLKVAAGGKHSAAIS
+1577 WLKVSAGGKHSAAIS

-1616 DQWTE
+1616 FEWTE
-1621 VASDKTFI
+1621 VASDKTFT

-1648 GAGNAVGSQN
+1648 GVGNAVGSQN
-1658 YATWTQIGSDV
+1658 YASWMQIGSGV

-1714 GQMYALKDDGTV
+1714 GRMYALKDDGTV
-1726 FWFSTTY
+1726 ILVATTNSDSY
-1733 SATLSGLK
+1733 SPNLSGLK

-1761 LWASGWNGDGQLAN
+1761 LWAMGWNGDGQLAN
-1775 GKTGNGMYWTN
+1775 GQTGSGTYWTN
-1786 GSTGNNT
+1786 GSTSGNKDIVYTPFDT
-1793 NVIGTPVDTGIIA
+1793 NIIA

-1834 KTGGARS
+1834 NTGGTRS
-1841 IGLKGMAV
+1841 TGLKGMAV

-1890 TGTVDRETADMTGKD
+1890 TGTVDRDITDTTKWE
-1905 QSYIDEWV
+1905 QSDIDKWV
-1913 KKNTKTILNQ
+1913 KEHTKTILNQ

-1945 NTPDATKLDTNTNDV
+1945 NTPDATKLDANTNDV

-2014 DANKNGIQD
+2014 DTNKNGIQD

-2083 DAGDKTPATDG
+2083 DVGDKTPATDE

-2104 EANKLTITLTQDAP
+2104 EDNKLTITLTQDAP
-2118 TKKHVD
+2118 TKEHVD

-2149 LVSVSG
+2149 LVSISG
-2155 LVAAI
+2155 LVTAI

>member
-1 MSILKKHVAHPV
+1 M
-13 ALLAAIATLASGLTC
+13 
-28 MTNPV
+28 
-33 ASPKAHADELKPA
+33 
-46 YATAKIVKKADG
+46 
-58 TGHGT
+58 
-63 SSQTFV
+63 

-188 MSTTYRTD
+188 TSTTYRTD

-503 SDYKIQWAD
+503 SDYKVQWAD

-547 APNVQVMFNTL
+547 APNVQVTFNTL

-898 SAVNGIITLTPSD
+898 SAVNGTITLTPSD

-980 KQDSNGGWQTVKT
+980 KQNSSGGWQTVKT
-993 VKTDKDGYYEFDL
+993 VKTDKDGHYEFDL

-1031 VKTYYGKLEN
+1031 VKTYYNKLEN

-1055 AKDTSDNISL
+1055 AKDTSDDIHL
-1065 GIGID
+1065 GIGAD

-1095 CTDTKCVINWDVKVQ
+1095 CTDTKCVVNWDVKVQ
-1110 NKGKSTKKAANVPPV
+1110 NKG
-1125 ETFTE
+1125 
-1130 GVYHSLALDSD
+1130 
-1141 GHLWAW
+1141 
-1147 GNNGAGQLGDGTNS
+1147 
-1161 GGLEPV
+1161 
-1167 EIKPDTTFV
+1167 
-1176 QVSADVM
+1176 
-1183 HSLALDSDG
+1183 
-1192 HVWAWG
+1192 
-1198 DNGAGQLGDGTTSR
+1198 
-1212 RLEPVEIKPDTTF
+1212 
-1225 VQVST
+1225 
-1230 NDDHSLALDSDGH
+1230 
-1243 LWAWGD
+1243 
-1249 NSDGQLGDGTTSRR
+1249 
-1263 LEPVEID
+1263 
-1270 SDATFVQVS
+1270 
-1279 AGYMHSLAL
+1279 
-1288 DSDGHVWA
+1288 
-1296 WGTNN
+1296 
-1301 HGQLGD
+1301 
-1307 GTNAKHDTPME
+1307 
-1318 VDSDTTFTQV
+1318 
-1328 NAGNM
+1328 
-1333 RSLALDSD
+1333 
-1341 GHLWAWG
+1341 
-1348 TDVGDGTSYNRY
+1348 
-1360 EPVEIS
+1360 
-1366 ANATFTQVSA
+1366 
-1376 NFGHSLALDSD
+1376 
-1387 GHVWAW
+1387 
-1393 GDNGAGQL
+1393 
-1401 GDGTNSGERL
+1401 
-1411 EPVEVDSDATFVQV
+1411 
-1425 SAGYIHSLALD
+1425 
-1436 SNGNLWAWGVNNYGQ
+1436 
-1451 LGDGSTDNQ
+1451 
-1460 NVPTLVS
+1460 
-1467 VEHTWKSGIQT
+1467 
-1478 PTDTSTESSGTSRF
+1478 TSRF
-1492 DTSSTVSDRMSAEV
+1492 DTSSVVSDRMSADV
-1506 HDVTATAGTVSIE
+1506 HDVSATAGTVSIE

-1553 GFKPDTTNSAT
+1553 GFKPDSTNTST
-1564 PTNVNKPTIINGS
+1564 PVNVNKPTMVNGS

-1604 SGQLGTGDTDNR
+1604 KGQLGTGDTDNR
-1616 DQWTE
+1616 FEWTE
-1621 VASDKTFI
+1621 VASDKTFT

-1648 GAGNAVGSQN
+1648 GVGNAVGSQN
-1658 YATWTQIGSDV
+1658 YAAWTQIGSGV

-1726 FWFSTTY
+1726 FWFSTY
-1733 SATLSGLK
+1733 STTLSGLK

-1775 GKTGNGMYWTN
+1775 GKTGNGMYWTD

-1793 NVIGTPVDTGIIA
+1793 DVIGTPVDTGIIA

-1841 IGLKGMAV
+1841 TGLKGMAV

-1878 SIEPGGYVIYHF
+1878 AIEPGGYVIYHF

-1933 SGTPHASGKTKP
+1933 SGTPHAIGKNKP
-1945 NTPDATKLDTNTNDV
+1945 NTPDATKLDANTNDV

-2014 DANKNGIQD
+2014 DTNKNGIQD

-2083 DAGDKTPATDG
+2083 DVGDKTPAADG

-2118 TKKHVD
+2118 TKEHVD

-2149 LVSVSG
+2149 LVSISG

-2160 ILLRKKEQ
+2160 ILLRKKEEQ

>member
-1 MSILKKHVAHPV
+1 MGILKKHVAHPV
-13 ALLAAIATLASGLTC
+13 ALLAAIATLSSGLIC

-188 MSTTYRTD
+188 TSTTYRTD

-237 DFTIRADALT
+237 DFTIRTDALT

-300 KNGAAATI
+300 KNGTAATI

-347 GDALLNMGK
+347 GNALLNMGK

-503 SDYKIQWAD
+503 SDYKVQWAD

-547 APNVQVMFNTL
+547 APNVQVTFNTL

-770 TTKAEISDPLTW
+770 TTKAEIGDPLTW

-898 SAVNGIITLTPSD
+898 SAVNGTITLTPSD

-967 SEEHIEGVEVTLG
+967 GEERIEGVEAALD
-980 KQDSNGGWQTVKT
+980 KQDSSGGWQTVKT
-993 VKTDKDGYYEFDL
+993 VKTDKDGHYEFDL

-1031 VKTYYGKLEN
+1031 VKTYYNKLED
-1041 VTNTRSWSNKIKSN
+1041 VVNTRGWSNKIKSN
-1055 AKDTSDNISL
+1055 ATDTSDDIHL
-1065 GIGID
+1065 GIGAD

-1110 NKGKSTKKAANVPPV
+1110 N
-1125 ETFTE
+1125 
-1130 GVYHSLALDSD
+1130 
-1141 GHLWAW
+1141 
-1147 GNNGAGQLGDGTNS
+1147 
-1161 GGLEPV
+1161 
-1167 EIKPDTTFV
+1167 
-1176 QVSADVM
+1176 
-1183 HSLALDSDG
+1183 
-1192 HVWAWG
+1192 
-1198 DNGAGQLGDGTTSR
+1198 
-1212 RLEPVEIKPDTTF
+1212 
-1225 VQVST
+1225 
-1230 NDDHSLALDSDGH
+1230 
-1243 LWAWGD
+1243 
-1249 NSDGQLGDGTTSRR
+1249 
-1263 LEPVEID
+1263 
-1270 SDATFVQVS
+1270 
-1279 AGYMHSLAL
+1279 
-1288 DSDGHVWA
+1288 
-1296 WGTNN
+1296 
-1301 HGQLGD
+1301 
-1307 GTNAKHDTPME
+1307 
-1318 VDSDTTFTQV
+1318 
-1328 NAGNM
+1328 
-1333 RSLALDSD
+1333 
-1341 GHLWAWG
+1341 
-1348 TDVGDGTSYNRY
+1348 
-1360 EPVEIS
+1360 
-1366 ANATFTQVSA
+1366 
-1376 NFGHSLALDSD
+1376 
-1387 GHVWAW
+1387 
-1393 GDNGAGQL
+1393 
-1401 GDGTNSGERL
+1401 
-1411 EPVEVDSDATFVQV
+1411 
-1425 SAGYIHSLALD
+1425 
-1436 SNGNLWAWGVNNYGQ
+1436 
-1451 LGDGSTDNQ
+1451 
-1460 NVPTLVS
+1460 
-1467 VEHTWKSGIQT
+1467 
-1478 PTDTSTESSGTSRF
+1478 SGTSRF
-1492 DTSSTVSDRMSAEV
+1492 DTSSVVSDRMSADV
-1506 HDVTATAGTVSIE
+1506 HDVSATAGTVSIE

-1553 GFKPDTTNSAT
+1553 GFKPDSTNTST
-1564 PTNVNKPTIINGS
+1564 PVNVNKPTIINGS

-1597 YTTGWNG
+1597 YTTGWN
-1604 SGQLGTGDTDNR
+1604 SRGQLGTGDTDNR
-1616 DQWTE
+1616 FEWTE
-1621 VASDKTFI
+1621 VASDKTFT

-1648 GAGNAVGSQN
+1648 ATGNIGNKTYTSL
-1658 YATWTQIGSDV
+1658 TQISSV
-1669 KFTQLSASMEG
+1669 TSTQVSASMDS
-1680 FIALNTSGGYLYS
+1680 FIALTKNGGSLYAGASTALTPKGSGYM
-1693 GTGVSLGQ
+1693 
-1701 LSSGGYTQVAAAF
+1701 QVAAAF
-1714 GQMYALKDDGTV
+1714 GQVYALTNSGTV
-1726 FWFSTTY
+1726 QPV
-1733 SATLSGLK
+1733 ATLNRDGYSPNVSSLK
-1741 DIVKISGGY
+1741 DITLISGGY
-1750 NTLYA
+1750 QTLYA

-1775 GKTGNGMYWTN
+1775 GKTGNGMYWTDD
-1786 GSTGNNT
+1786 STGNNT
-1793 NVIGTPVDTGIIA
+1793 DIIGTPVDTGIIA

-1849 SSDPTAVPVEP
+1849 SSDPTAIPVEP

-1905 QSYIDEWV
+1905 QTYIDEWV

-1933 SGTPHASGKTKP
+1933 SGTPHASGKNKP
-1945 NTPDATKLDTNTNDV
+1945 NTPDATKLDANTNDV

-2014 DANKNGIQD
+2014 DTNKNGIQD

-2083 DAGDKTPATDG
+2083 DVGDKTPAADG

-2118 TKKHVD
+2118 TKEHVD

-2149 LVSVSG
+2149 LVSISG

-2160 ILLRKKEQ
+2160 ILLRKKEEQ

>member
-1 MSILKKHVAHPV
+1 MGILKKHVAHPV
-13 ALLAAIATLASGLTC
+13 ALLAAIATLASGLIC

-188 MSTTYRTD
+188 TSTTYRTD

-274 GTVWTVGGQRIT
+274 GTVWTVGNQTVT
-286 RNSDK
+286 RNTDK
-291 EQYLTVSSG
+291 TQYLTVSSG
-300 KNGAAATI
+300 KNGADTSI

-347 GDALLNMGK
+347 GNALLNMGK

-503 SDYKIQWAD
+503 SDYKVQWAD

-547 APNVQVMFNTL
+547 APNVQVTFNTL
-558 AIADVSKGN
+558 AIVDVSKGN

-700 DRMGSATL
+700 DRIGSATL

-728 ANMSVDV
+728 ANMSVAV

-770 TTKAEISDPLTW
+770 TTKAEIGDPLTW

-967 SEEHIEGVEVTLG
+967 SEERIEGVEVTLG
-980 KQDSNGGWQTVKT
+980 KQDSSGGWQTVKT

-1031 VKTYYGKLEN
+1031 VETYYGKLEN

-1070 QKNVDYGYAKP
+1070 QKNVDYGYAEP

-1095 CTDTKCVINWDVKVQ
+1095 CTDTKCVINWGVKVQ
-1110 NKGKSTKKAANVPPV
+1110 N
-1125 ETFTE
+1125 
-1130 GVYHSLALDSD
+1130 
-1141 GHLWAW
+1141 
-1147 GNNGAGQLGDGTNS
+1147 
-1161 GGLEPV
+1161 
-1167 EIKPDTTFV
+1167 
-1176 QVSADVM
+1176 
-1183 HSLALDSDG
+1183 
-1192 HVWAWG
+1192 
-1198 DNGAGQLGDGTTSR
+1198 
-1212 RLEPVEIKPDTTF
+1212 
-1225 VQVST
+1225 
-1230 NDDHSLALDSDGH
+1230 
-1243 LWAWGD
+1243 
-1249 NSDGQLGDGTTSRR
+1249 
-1263 LEPVEID
+1263 
-1270 SDATFVQVS
+1270 
-1279 AGYMHSLAL
+1279 
-1288 DSDGHVWA
+1288 
-1296 WGTNN
+1296 
-1301 HGQLGD
+1301 
-1307 GTNAKHDTPME
+1307 
-1318 VDSDTTFTQV
+1318 
-1328 NAGNM
+1328 
-1333 RSLALDSD
+1333 
-1341 GHLWAWG
+1341 
-1348 TDVGDGTSYNRY
+1348 
-1360 EPVEIS
+1360 
-1366 ANATFTQVSA
+1366 
-1376 NFGHSLALDSD
+1376 
-1387 GHVWAW
+1387 
-1393 GDNGAGQL
+1393 
-1401 GDGTNSGERL
+1401 
-1411 EPVEVDSDATFVQV
+1411 
-1425 SAGYIHSLALD
+1425 
-1436 SNGNLWAWGVNNYGQ
+1436 
-1451 LGDGSTDNQ
+1451 
-1460 NVPTLVS
+1460 
-1467 VEHTWKSGIQT
+1467 
-1478 PTDTSTESSGTSRF
+1478 SGTSRF
-1492 DTSSTVSDRMSAEV
+1492 DTSSVVSDRMSADV
-1506 HDVTATAGTVSIE
+1506 HDVSATAGTVSIE

-1524 QVATSGDHKFVLTS
+1524 QVATSGDHKFVLTN

-1553 GFKPDTTNSAT
+1553 GFKSDSTNTST
-1564 PTNVNKPTIINGS
+1564 PVNVNKPTIINGS
-1577 WLKVAAGGKHSAAIS
+1577 WLKVSAGGKHSAAIS

-1616 DQWTE
+1616 FEWTE
-1621 VASDKTFI
+1621 VASDKTFT

-1648 GAGNAVGSQN
+1648 GVGNAVGSQN
-1658 YATWTQIGSDV
+1658 YASWMQIGSGV

-1714 GQMYALKDDGTV
+1714 GRMYALKDDGTV
-1726 FWFSTTY
+1726 ILVATTNSDSY
-1733 SATLSGLK
+1733 SPNLSGLK

-1761 LWASGWNGDGQLAN
+1761 LWAMGWNGDGQLAN
-1775 GKTGNGMYWTN
+1775 GQTGSGTYWTN
-1786 GSTGNNT
+1786 GSTSGNKDIVYTPFDT
-1793 NVIGTPVDTGIIA
+1793 NIIA

-1834 KTGGARS
+1834 NTGGTRS
-1841 IGLKGMAV
+1841 TGLKGMAV

-1890 TGTVDRETADMTGKD
+1890 TGTVDRDITDTTKWE
-1905 QSYIDEWV
+1905 QSDIDKWV
-1913 KKNTKTILNQ
+1913 KEHTKTILNQ

-1945 NTPDATKLDTNTNDV
+1945 NTPDATKLDANTNDV

-2014 DANKNGIQD
+2014 DTNKNGIQD

-2083 DAGDKTPATDG
+2083 DVGDKTPATDE

-2104 EANKLTITLTQDAP
+2104 EDNKLTITLTQDAP
-2118 TKKHVD
+2118 TKEHVD

-2149 LVSVSG
+2149 LVSISG
-2155 LVAAI
+2155 LVTAI

>member
-1 MSILKKHVAHPV
+1 MGILKKHVAHPV
-13 ALLAAIATLASGLTC
+13 ALLAAIATLSSGLIC

-188 MSTTYRTD
+188 TSTTYRTD

-237 DFTIRADALT
+237 DFTIRTDALT

-300 KNGAAATI
+300 KNGTAATI

-347 GDALLNMGK
+347 GNALLNMGK

-503 SDYKIQWAD
+503 SDYKVQWAD

-547 APNVQVMFNTL
+547 APNVQVTFNTL

-770 TTKAEISDPLTW
+770 TTKAEIGDPLTW

-898 SAVNGIITLTPSD
+898 SAVNGTITLTPSD

-980 KQDSNGGWQTVKT
+980 KQDANGNWQTVKT
-993 VKTDKDGYYEFDL
+993 VKTDKDGYYEFVL
-1006 LHSGTYRTSVK
+1006 LHSGTYKTSVK
-1017 RNTGTSTG
+1017 RNTGTTTS

-1031 VKTYYGKLEN
+1031 VKTYYGKVEN
-1041 VTNTRSWSNKIKSN
+1041 VTNTRSWSNKIKAN

-1088 KTVTGTS
+1088 KTVTGTK

-1110 NKGKSTKKAANVPPV
+1110 NKG
-1125 ETFTE
+1125 
-1130 GVYHSLALDSD
+1130 
-1141 GHLWAW
+1141 
-1147 GNNGAGQLGDGTNS
+1147 
-1161 GGLEPV
+1161 
-1167 EIKPDTTFV
+1167 
-1176 QVSADVM
+1176 
-1183 HSLALDSDG
+1183 
-1192 HVWAWG
+1192 
-1198 DNGAGQLGDGTTSR
+1198 
-1212 RLEPVEIKPDTTF
+1212 
-1225 VQVST
+1225 
-1230 NDDHSLALDSDGH
+1230 
-1243 LWAWGD
+1243 
-1249 NSDGQLGDGTTSRR
+1249 
-1263 LEPVEID
+1263 
-1270 SDATFVQVS
+1270 
-1279 AGYMHSLAL
+1279 
-1288 DSDGHVWA
+1288 
-1296 WGTNN
+1296 
-1301 HGQLGD
+1301 
-1307 GTNAKHDTPME
+1307 
-1318 VDSDTTFTQV
+1318 
-1328 NAGNM
+1328 
-1333 RSLALDSD
+1333 
-1341 GHLWAWG
+1341 
-1348 TDVGDGTSYNRY
+1348 
-1360 EPVEIS
+1360 
-1366 ANATFTQVSA
+1366 
-1376 NFGHSLALDSD
+1376 
-1387 GHVWAW
+1387 
-1393 GDNGAGQL
+1393 
-1401 GDGTNSGERL
+1401 
-1411 EPVEVDSDATFVQV
+1411 
-1425 SAGYIHSLALD
+1425 
-1436 SNGNLWAWGVNNYGQ
+1436 
-1451 LGDGSTDNQ
+1451 
-1460 NVPTLVS
+1460 
-1467 VEHTWKSGIQT
+1467 
-1478 PTDTSTESSGTSRF
+1478 TSRF
-1492 DTSSTVSDRMSAEV
+1492 DTSSVVSDRMSADV
-1506 HDVTATAGTVSIE
+1506 HDVSATAGTVSIE

-1524 QVATSGDHKFVLTS
+1524 QVATSGDHKFVLTN

-1553 GFKPDTTNSAT
+1553 GFKPDSTNTST
-1564 PTNVNKPTIINGS
+1564 PVNVNKPTIINGS

-1597 YTTGWNG
+1597 YTTGWN
-1604 SGQLGTGDTDNR
+1604 SRGQLGTGDTDNR
-1616 DQWTE
+1616 FEWTE
-1621 VASDKTFI
+1621 VASDKTFT

-1648 GAGNAVGSQN
+1648 ATGNIGNKTYTSL
-1658 YATWTQIGSDV
+1658 TQISSV
-1669 KFTQLSASMEG
+1669 TSTQVSASMDS
-1680 FIALNTSGGYLYS
+1680 FIALTKNGGSLYAGASTALTPKGSGYM
-1693 GTGVSLGQ
+1693 
-1701 LSSGGYTQVAAAF
+1701 QVAAAF
-1714 GQMYALKDDGTV
+1714 GQVYALTNSGTV
-1726 FWFSTTY
+1726 QPV
-1733 SATLSGLK
+1733 ATLNRDGYSPNVSSLK
-1741 DIVKISGGY
+1741 DITLISGGY
-1750 NTLYA
+1750 QTLYA

-1775 GKTGNGMYWTN
+1775 GKTGNGMYWTDD
-1786 GSTGNNT
+1786 STGNNT
-1793 NVIGTPVDTGIIA
+1793 DIIGTPVDTGIIA

-1905 QSYIDEWV
+1905 QTYIDEWV

-1933 SGTPHASGKTKP
+1933 SGTPHASGKNKP
-1945 NTPDATKLDTNTNDV
+1945 NTPDATKLDANTNDV

-2014 DANKNGIQD
+2014 DTNKNGIQD

-2083 DAGDKTPATDG
+2083 DVGDKTPATDG

-2118 TKKHVD
+2118 TKEHVD

-2149 LVSVSG
+2149 LVSISG
-2155 LVAAI
+2155 LVTAI
-2160 ILLRKKEQ
+2160 ILLRKKEEQ

>member
-188 MSTTYRTD
+188 TSTTYRTD

-237 DFTIRADALT
+237 DFTIRTDALT

-300 KNGAAATI
+300 KNGTAATI

-503 SDYKIQWAD
+503 SDYKVQWAD

-547 APNVQVMFNTL
+547 APNVQVTFNTL

-674 DSFWQMKVDGN
+674 DSFWQMKVDGGN

-898 SAVNGIITLTPSD
+898 SAVNGTITLTPSD

-980 KQDSNGGWQTVKT
+980 KQDANGNWQTVKT
-993 VKTDKDGYYEFDL
+993 VKTDKDGYYEFVL
-1006 LHSGTYRTSVK
+1006 LHSGTYKTSVK
-1017 RNTGTSTG
+1017 RNTGTTTS

-1031 VKTYYGKLEN
+1031 VKTYYGKVEN
-1041 VTNTRSWSNKIKSN
+1041 VTNTRSWSNKIKAN

-1088 KTVTGTS
+1088 KTVTGTK

-1110 NKGKSTKKAANVPPV
+1110 NKG
-1125 ETFTE
+1125 
-1130 GVYHSLALDSD
+1130 
-1141 GHLWAW
+1141 
-1147 GNNGAGQLGDGTNS
+1147 
-1161 GGLEPV
+1161 
-1167 EIKPDTTFV
+1167 
-1176 QVSADVM
+1176 
-1183 HSLALDSDG
+1183 
-1192 HVWAWG
+1192 
-1198 DNGAGQLGDGTTSR
+1198 
-1212 RLEPVEIKPDTTF
+1212 
-1225 VQVST
+1225 
-1230 NDDHSLALDSDGH
+1230 
-1243 LWAWGD
+1243 
-1249 NSDGQLGDGTTSRR
+1249 
-1263 LEPVEID
+1263 
-1270 SDATFVQVS
+1270 
-1279 AGYMHSLAL
+1279 
-1288 DSDGHVWA
+1288 
-1296 WGTNN
+1296 
-1301 HGQLGD
+1301 
-1307 GTNAKHDTPME
+1307 
-1318 VDSDTTFTQV
+1318 
-1328 NAGNM
+1328 
-1333 RSLALDSD
+1333 
-1341 GHLWAWG
+1341 
-1348 TDVGDGTSYNRY
+1348 
-1360 EPVEIS
+1360 
-1366 ANATFTQVSA
+1366 
-1376 NFGHSLALDSD
+1376 
-1387 GHVWAW
+1387 
-1393 GDNGAGQL
+1393 
-1401 GDGTNSGERL
+1401 
-1411 EPVEVDSDATFVQV
+1411 
-1425 SAGYIHSLALD
+1425 
-1436 SNGNLWAWGVNNYGQ
+1436 
-1451 LGDGSTDNQ
+1451 
-1460 NVPTLVS
+1460 
-1467 VEHTWKSGIQT
+1467 
-1478 PTDTSTESSGTSRF
+1478 TSRF
-1492 DTSSTVSDRMSAEV
+1492 DTSSVVSDRMSADV
-1506 HDVTATAGTVSIE
+1506 HDVSATAGTVSIE

-1524 QVATSGDHKFVLTS
+1524 QVATNGDHKFVLTS

-1553 GFKPDTTNSAT
+1553 GFKPDSTNTST
-1564 PTNVNKPTIINGS
+1564 PVNVNKPTMVNGS

-1604 SGQLGTGDTDNR
+1604 KGQLGTGDTDNR
-1616 DQWTE
+1616 FEWTE
-1621 VASDKTFI
+1621 VASDKTFT

-1648 GAGNAVGSQN
+1648 GVGNAVGSQN
-1658 YATWTQIGSDV
+1658 YAAWTQIGSGV

-1726 FWFSTTY
+1726 FWFSTY

-1793 NVIGTPVDTGIIA
+1793 DVIGTPVDTGIIA

-1841 IGLKGMAV
+1841 TGLKGMAV

-1878 SIEPGGYVIYHF
+1878 AIEPGGYVIYHF

-1999 TTAKKLGS
+1999 TTAKNLGS

-2014 DANKNGIQD
+2014 DTNKNGIQD

-2043 QLATTKTDKDGKYI
+2043 QLATTKTDEDGKYI

-2104 EANKLTITLTQDAP
+2104 EDNKLTITLTQDAP
-2118 TKKHVD
+2118 TKEHVD
-2124 AGVLPETWLATM
+2124 AGVLSETWLATM

-2149 LVSVSG
+2149 LVSISG

-2160 ILLRKKEQ
+2160 ILLRKKEEQ

>member
-1 MSILKKHVAHPV
+1 MGILKKHVAHPV

-137 AKKNSDGSCSYTVP
+137 ARKNSDGSCSYTVP
-151 AGGVETMTQT
+151 AGGVETMTQA

-188 MSTTYRTD
+188 TSTTYRTD

-300 KNGAAATI
+300 KNGAAVTI

-367 KSTYNKDT
+367 KSTYDKDT

-503 SDYKIQWAD
+503 SDYKVQWDD

-547 APNVQVMFNTL
+547 APNVQVTFNTL

-735 DENGALQAQT
+735 DKNGALQAQT

-865 WKTWDELSAI
+865 WKTWDELSSI
-875 EKKNITAIRL
+875 EKKNIIAIRL

-898 SAVNGIITLTPSD
+898 SAVNGTITLTPSD

-967 SEEHIEGVEVTLG
+967 SEERIEGVEVTLG
-980 KQDSNGGWQTVKT
+980 KQDANGNWQTVKT
-993 VKTDKDGYYEFDL
+993 MKTDKDGHYEFDL

-1031 VKTYYGKLEN
+1031 VKTYYNKLED
-1041 VTNTRSWSNKIKSN
+1041 VTNTRSWSNKIKTN
-1055 AKDTSDNISL
+1055 AKDTSDDITL
-1065 GIGID
+1065 GIGIE
-1070 QKNVDYGYAKP
+1070 QKHVDYGYAKP

-1088 KTVTGTS
+1088 KTVTGTK

-1110 NKGKSTKKAANVPPV
+1110 NKG
-1125 ETFTE
+1125 
-1130 GVYHSLALDSD
+1130 
-1141 GHLWAW
+1141 
-1147 GNNGAGQLGDGTNS
+1147 
-1161 GGLEPV
+1161 
-1167 EIKPDTTFV
+1167 
-1176 QVSADVM
+1176 
-1183 HSLALDSDG
+1183 
-1192 HVWAWG
+1192 
-1198 DNGAGQLGDGTTSR
+1198 
-1212 RLEPVEIKPDTTF
+1212 
-1225 VQVST
+1225 
-1230 NDDHSLALDSDGH
+1230 
-1243 LWAWGD
+1243 
-1249 NSDGQLGDGTTSRR
+1249 
-1263 LEPVEID
+1263 
-1270 SDATFVQVS
+1270 
-1279 AGYMHSLAL
+1279 
-1288 DSDGHVWA
+1288 
-1296 WGTNN
+1296 
-1301 HGQLGD
+1301 
-1307 GTNAKHDTPME
+1307 
-1318 VDSDTTFTQV
+1318 
-1328 NAGNM
+1328 
-1333 RSLALDSD
+1333 
-1341 GHLWAWG
+1341 
-1348 TDVGDGTSYNRY
+1348 
-1360 EPVEIS
+1360 
-1366 ANATFTQVSA
+1366 
-1376 NFGHSLALDSD
+1376 
-1387 GHVWAW
+1387 
-1393 GDNGAGQL
+1393 
-1401 GDGTNSGERL
+1401 
-1411 EPVEVDSDATFVQV
+1411 
-1425 SAGYIHSLALD
+1425 
-1436 SNGNLWAWGVNNYGQ
+1436 
-1451 LGDGSTDNQ
+1451 
-1460 NVPTLVS
+1460 
-1467 VEHTWKSGIQT
+1467 
-1478 PTDTSTESSGTSRF
+1478 TSRF
-1492 DTSSTVSDRMSAEV
+1492 DTSSVVSDRMSADV
-1506 HDVTATAGTVSIE
+1506 HDVSATAGTVSIE

-1524 QVATSGDHKFVLTS
+1524 QVATSGDHKFVLTN

-1553 GFKPDTTNSAT
+1553 GFKPDSTNTST
-1564 PTNVNKPTIINGS
+1564 PVNVNKPTIINGS

-1597 YTTGWNG
+1597 YTTGWN
-1604 SGQLGTGDTDNR
+1604 SRGQLGTGDTDNR
-1616 DQWTE
+1616 FEWTE
-1621 VASDKTFI
+1621 VASDKTFT

-1648 GAGNAVGSQN
+1648 ATGNIGNKTYTSL
-1658 YATWTQIGSDV
+1658 TQISSV
-1669 KFTQLSASMEG
+1669 TSTQVSASMDS
-1680 FIALNTSGGYLYS
+1680 FIALTKNGGSLYAGASTALTPKGSGYM
-1693 GTGVSLGQ
+1693 
-1701 LSSGGYTQVAAAF
+1701 QVAAAF
-1714 GQMYALKDDGTV
+1714 GQVYALTNSGTV
-1726 FWFSTTY
+1726 QPV
-1733 SATLSGLK
+1733 ATLNRDGYSPNVSSLK
-1741 DIVKISGGY
+1741 DITLISGGY
-1750 NTLYA
+1750 QTLYA

-1775 GKTGNGMYWTN
+1775 GKTGNGMYWTDD
-1786 GSTGNNT
+1786 STGNNT
-1793 NVIGTPVDTGIIA
+1793 DIIGTPVDTGIIA

-1905 QSYIDEWV
+1905 QTYIDEWV

-1933 SGTPHASGKTKP
+1933 SGTPHASGKNKP
-1945 NTPDATKLDTNTNDV
+1945 NTPDATKLDANTNDV

-2014 DANKNGIQD
+2014 DTNKNGIQD

-2083 DAGDKTPATDG
+2083 DVGDKTPATDG

-2118 TKKHVD
+2118 TKEHVD

-2149 LVSVSG
+2149 LVSISG

-2160 ILLRKKEQ
+2160 ILLRKKEEQ

>member
-176 QIPKIVVAREGG
+176 QIPKIVVSREGG
-188 MSTTYRTD
+188 TSTTYRTD

-274 GTVWTVGGQRIT
+274 NTVWTVGGQRIT

-300 KNGAAATI
+300 KNGAAVTI

-503 SDYKIQWAD
+503 SDYKVQWAD

-547 APNVQVMFNTL
+547 APNVQVTFNTL

-898 SAVNGIITLTPSD
+898 SAVNGTITLTPSD

-980 KQDSNGGWQTVKT
+980 KQDANGNWQTVKT
-993 VKTDKDGYYEFDL
+993 VKTDKDGYYEFVL
-1006 LHSGTYRTSVK
+1006 LHSGTYKTSVK
-1017 RNTGTSTG
+1017 RNTGTTTS

-1031 VKTYYGKLEN
+1031 VKTYYGKVEN
-1041 VTNTRSWSNKIKSN
+1041 VTNTRSWSNKIKAN

-1088 KTVTGTS
+1088 KTVTGTK

-1110 NKGKSTKKAANVPPV
+1110 NKG
-1125 ETFTE
+1125 
-1130 GVYHSLALDSD
+1130 
-1141 GHLWAW
+1141 
-1147 GNNGAGQLGDGTNS
+1147 
-1161 GGLEPV
+1161 
-1167 EIKPDTTFV
+1167 
-1176 QVSADVM
+1176 
-1183 HSLALDSDG
+1183 
-1192 HVWAWG
+1192 
-1198 DNGAGQLGDGTTSR
+1198 
-1212 RLEPVEIKPDTTF
+1212 
-1225 VQVST
+1225 
-1230 NDDHSLALDSDGH
+1230 
-1243 LWAWGD
+1243 
-1249 NSDGQLGDGTTSRR
+1249 
-1263 LEPVEID
+1263 
-1270 SDATFVQVS
+1270 
-1279 AGYMHSLAL
+1279 
-1288 DSDGHVWA
+1288 
-1296 WGTNN
+1296 
-1301 HGQLGD
+1301 
-1307 GTNAKHDTPME
+1307 
-1318 VDSDTTFTQV
+1318 
-1328 NAGNM
+1328 
-1333 RSLALDSD
+1333 
-1341 GHLWAWG
+1341 
-1348 TDVGDGTSYNRY
+1348 
-1360 EPVEIS
+1360 
-1366 ANATFTQVSA
+1366 
-1376 NFGHSLALDSD
+1376 
-1387 GHVWAW
+1387 
-1393 GDNGAGQL
+1393 
-1401 GDGTNSGERL
+1401 
-1411 EPVEVDSDATFVQV
+1411 
-1425 SAGYIHSLALD
+1425 
-1436 SNGNLWAWGVNNYGQ
+1436 
-1451 LGDGSTDNQ
+1451 
-1460 NVPTLVS
+1460 
-1467 VEHTWKSGIQT
+1467 
-1478 PTDTSTESSGTSRF
+1478 TSRF
-1492 DTSSTVSDRMSAEV
+1492 DTSSVVSDRMSADV
-1506 HDVTATAGTVSIE
+1506 HDVSATAGTVSIE

-1553 GFKPDTTNSAT
+1553 GFKPDSTNTST
-1564 PTNVNKPTIINGS
+1564 PVNVNKPTMVNGS

-1604 SGQLGTGDTDNR
+1604 KGQLGTGDTDNR
-1616 DQWTE
+1616 FEWTE
-1621 VASDKTFI
+1621 VASDKTFT

-1648 GAGNAVGSQN
+1648 GVGNAVGSQN
-1658 YATWTQIGSDV
+1658 YAAWTQIGSGV

-1726 FWFSTTY
+1726 FWFSTY

-1793 NVIGTPVDTGIIA
+1793 DVIGTPVDTGIIA

-1841 IGLKGMAV
+1841 TGLKGMAV

-1878 SIEPGGYVIYHF
+1878 AIEPGGYVIYHF

-1999 TTAKKLGS
+1999 TTAKNLGS

-2014 DANKNGIQD
+2014 DTNKNGIQD

-2043 QLATTKTDKDGKYI
+2043 QLATTKTDEDGKYI

-2104 EANKLTITLTQDAP
+2104 EDNKLTITLTQDAP
-2118 TKKHVD
+2118 TKEHVD
-2124 AGVLPETWLATM
+2124 AGVLSETWLATM

-2149 LVSVSG
+2149 LVSISG

-2160 ILLRKKEQ
+2160 ILLRKKEEQ

>member
-1 MSILKKHVAHPV
+1 MGILKKHVAHPV
-13 ALLAAIATLASGLTC
+13 ALLAAIATLSSGLIC

-188 MSTTYRTD
+188 TSTTYRTD

-237 DFTIRADALT
+237 DFTIRTDALT

-300 KNGAAATI
+300 KNGTAATI

-367 KSTYNKDT
+367 KSTYNRDT

-503 SDYKIQWAD
+503 SDYKVQWAD

-547 APNVQVMFNTL
+547 VPNVQVTFNTL

-782 EFNVYGKGGGHTG
+782 EFNVYGKGDGHTG

-898 SAVNGIITLTPSD
+898 SAVNGTITLTPSD

-945 VVAGSISGTV
+945 VVSGSISGTV

-967 SEEHIEGVEVTLG
+967 GEERIEGVEAALD
-980 KQDSNGGWQTVKT
+980 KQDSSGGWQTVKT
-993 VKTDKDGYYEFDL
+993 VKTDKDGHYEFDL

-1031 VKTYYGKLEN
+1031 VKTYYNKLEN

-1055 AKDTSDNISL
+1055 AKDTSDDIHL
-1065 GIGID
+1065 GIGAD

-1095 CTDTKCVINWDVKVQ
+1095 CTDTKCVVNWDVKVQ
-1110 NKGKSTKKAANVPPV
+1110 NKG
-1125 ETFTE
+1125 
-1130 GVYHSLALDSD
+1130 
-1141 GHLWAW
+1141 
-1147 GNNGAGQLGDGTNS
+1147 
-1161 GGLEPV
+1161 
-1167 EIKPDTTFV
+1167 
-1176 QVSADVM
+1176 
-1183 HSLALDSDG
+1183 
-1192 HVWAWG
+1192 
-1198 DNGAGQLGDGTTSR
+1198 
-1212 RLEPVEIKPDTTF
+1212 
-1225 VQVST
+1225 
-1230 NDDHSLALDSDGH
+1230 
-1243 LWAWGD
+1243 
-1249 NSDGQLGDGTTSRR
+1249 
-1263 LEPVEID
+1263 
-1270 SDATFVQVS
+1270 
-1279 AGYMHSLAL
+1279 
-1288 DSDGHVWA
+1288 
-1296 WGTNN
+1296 
-1301 HGQLGD
+1301 
-1307 GTNAKHDTPME
+1307 
-1318 VDSDTTFTQV
+1318 
-1328 NAGNM
+1328 
-1333 RSLALDSD
+1333 
-1341 GHLWAWG
+1341 
-1348 TDVGDGTSYNRY
+1348 
-1360 EPVEIS
+1360 
-1366 ANATFTQVSA
+1366 
-1376 NFGHSLALDSD
+1376 
-1387 GHVWAW
+1387 
-1393 GDNGAGQL
+1393 
-1401 GDGTNSGERL
+1401 
-1411 EPVEVDSDATFVQV
+1411 
-1425 SAGYIHSLALD
+1425 
-1436 SNGNLWAWGVNNYGQ
+1436 
-1451 LGDGSTDNQ
+1451 
-1460 NVPTLVS
+1460 
-1467 VEHTWKSGIQT
+1467 
-1478 PTDTSTESSGTSRF
+1478 TSRF
-1492 DTSSTVSDRMSAEV
+1492 DTSSVVSDRMSADV
-1506 HDVTATAGTVSIE
+1506 HDVSATAGTVSIE

-1553 GFKPDTTNSAT
+1553 GFKPDSTNTST
-1564 PTNVNKPTIINGS
+1564 PVNVNKPTMVNGS

-1604 SGQLGTGDTDNR
+1604 KGQLGTGDTDNR
-1616 DQWTE
+1616 FEWTE
-1621 VASDKTFI
+1621 VASDKTFT

-1648 GAGNAVGSQN
+1648 GVGNAVGSQN
-1658 YATWTQIGSDV
+1658 YAAWTQIGSGV

-1726 FWFSTTY
+1726 FWFSTY
-1733 SATLSGLK
+1733 STTLSGLK

-1775 GKTGNGMYWTN
+1775 GKTGNGMYWTD

-1793 NVIGTPVDTGIIA
+1793 DVIGTPVDTGIIA

-1841 IGLKGMAV
+1841 TGLKGMAV

-1878 SIEPGGYVIYHF
+1878 AIEPGGYVIYHF

-1933 SGTPHASGKTKP
+1933 SGTPHAIGKNKP
-1945 NTPDATKLDTNTNDV
+1945 NTPDATKLDANTNDV

-2014 DANKNGIQD
+2014 DTNKNGIQD

-2083 DAGDKTPATDG
+2083 DVGDKTPAADG

-2118 TKKHVD
+2118 TKEHVD

-2149 LVSVSG
+2149 LVSISG

-2160 ILLRKKEQ
+2160 ILLRKKEEQ

>member
-188 MSTTYRTD
+188 TSTTYRTD

-503 SDYKIQWAD
+503 SDYKVQWAD

-547 APNVQVMFNTL
+547 APNVQVTFNTL

-898 SAVNGIITLTPSD
+898 SAVNGTITLTPSD

-980 KQDSNGGWQTVKT
+980 KQNSSGGWQTVKT
-993 VKTDKDGYYEFDL
+993 VKTDKDGHYEFDL

-1031 VKTYYGKLEN
+1031 VKTYYNKLEN

-1055 AKDTSDNISL
+1055 AKDTSDDIHL
-1065 GIGID
+1065 GIGAD

-1081 DPKATVD
+1081 DPKVTVD

-1095 CTDTKCVINWDVKVQ
+1095 CTDTKCVVNWDVKVQ
-1110 NKGKSTKKAANVPPV
+1110 NKG
-1125 ETFTE
+1125 
-1130 GVYHSLALDSD
+1130 
-1141 GHLWAW
+1141 
-1147 GNNGAGQLGDGTNS
+1147 
-1161 GGLEPV
+1161 
-1167 EIKPDTTFV
+1167 
-1176 QVSADVM
+1176 
-1183 HSLALDSDG
+1183 
-1192 HVWAWG
+1192 
-1198 DNGAGQLGDGTTSR
+1198 
-1212 RLEPVEIKPDTTF
+1212 
-1225 VQVST
+1225 
-1230 NDDHSLALDSDGH
+1230 
-1243 LWAWGD
+1243 
-1249 NSDGQLGDGTTSRR
+1249 
-1263 LEPVEID
+1263 
-1270 SDATFVQVS
+1270 
-1279 AGYMHSLAL
+1279 
-1288 DSDGHVWA
+1288 
-1296 WGTNN
+1296 
-1301 HGQLGD
+1301 
-1307 GTNAKHDTPME
+1307 
-1318 VDSDTTFTQV
+1318 
-1328 NAGNM
+1328 
-1333 RSLALDSD
+1333 
-1341 GHLWAWG
+1341 
-1348 TDVGDGTSYNRY
+1348 
-1360 EPVEIS
+1360 
-1366 ANATFTQVSA
+1366 
-1376 NFGHSLALDSD
+1376 
-1387 GHVWAW
+1387 
-1393 GDNGAGQL
+1393 
-1401 GDGTNSGERL
+1401 
-1411 EPVEVDSDATFVQV
+1411 
-1425 SAGYIHSLALD
+1425 
-1436 SNGNLWAWGVNNYGQ
+1436 
-1451 LGDGSTDNQ
+1451 
-1460 NVPTLVS
+1460 
-1467 VEHTWKSGIQT
+1467 
-1478 PTDTSTESSGTSRF
+1478 TSRF
-1492 DTSSTVSDRMSAEV
+1492 DTSSVVSDRMSADV
-1506 HDVTATAGTVSIE
+1506 HDVSATAGTVSIE

-1553 GFKPDTTNSAT
+1553 GFKPDSTNTST
-1564 PTNVNKPTIINGS
+1564 PVNVNKPTMVNGS

-1604 SGQLGTGDTDNR
+1604 KGQLGTGDTDNR
-1616 DQWTE
+1616 FEWTE
-1621 VASDKTFI
+1621 VASDKTFT

-1648 GAGNAVGSQN
+1648 GVGNAVGSQN
-1658 YATWTQIGSDV
+1658 YAAWTQIGSGV

-1726 FWFSTTY
+1726 FWFSTY
-1733 SATLSGLK
+1733 STTLSGLK

-1775 GKTGNGMYWTN
+1775 GKTGNGMYWTD

-1793 NVIGTPVDTGIIA
+1793 DVIGTPVDTGIIA

-1841 IGLKGMAV
+1841 TGLKGMAV

-1878 SIEPGGYVIYHF
+1878 AIEPGGYVIYHF

-1933 SGTPHASGKTKP
+1933 SGTPHAIGKNKP
-1945 NTPDATKLDTNTNDV
+1945 NTPDATKLDANTNDV

-2014 DANKNGIQD
+2014 DTNKNGIQD

-2083 DAGDKTPATDG
+2083 DVGDKTPAADG

-2118 TKKHVD
+2118 TKEHVD

-2149 LVSVSG
+2149 LVSISG

-2160 ILLRKKEQ
+2160 ILLRKKEEQ

>member
-188 MSTTYRTD
+188 TSTTYRTD

-503 SDYKIQWAD
+503 SDYKVQWAD

-547 APNVQVMFNTL
+547 APNVQVTFNTL

-898 SAVNGIITLTPSD
+898 SAVNGTITLTPSD

-980 KQDSNGGWQTVKT
+980 KQNSSGGWQTVKT
-993 VKTDKDGYYEFDL
+993 VKTDKDGHYEFDL

-1031 VKTYYGKLEN
+1031 VKTYYNKLEN

-1055 AKDTSDNISL
+1055 AKDTSDDIHL
-1065 GIGID
+1065 GIGAD

-1095 CTDTKCVINWDVKVQ
+1095 CTDTKCVVNWDVKVQ
-1110 NKGKSTKKAANVPPV
+1110 NKG
-1125 ETFTE
+1125 
-1130 GVYHSLALDSD
+1130 
-1141 GHLWAW
+1141 
-1147 GNNGAGQLGDGTNS
+1147 
-1161 GGLEPV
+1161 
-1167 EIKPDTTFV
+1167 
-1176 QVSADVM
+1176 
-1183 HSLALDSDG
+1183 
-1192 HVWAWG
+1192 
-1198 DNGAGQLGDGTTSR
+1198 
-1212 RLEPVEIKPDTTF
+1212 
-1225 VQVST
+1225 
-1230 NDDHSLALDSDGH
+1230 
-1243 LWAWGD
+1243 
-1249 NSDGQLGDGTTSRR
+1249 
-1263 LEPVEID
+1263 
-1270 SDATFVQVS
+1270 
-1279 AGYMHSLAL
+1279 
-1288 DSDGHVWA
+1288 
-1296 WGTNN
+1296 
-1301 HGQLGD
+1301 
-1307 GTNAKHDTPME
+1307 
-1318 VDSDTTFTQV
+1318 
-1328 NAGNM
+1328 
-1333 RSLALDSD
+1333 
-1341 GHLWAWG
+1341 
-1348 TDVGDGTSYNRY
+1348 
-1360 EPVEIS
+1360 
-1366 ANATFTQVSA
+1366 
-1376 NFGHSLALDSD
+1376 
-1387 GHVWAW
+1387 
-1393 GDNGAGQL
+1393 
-1401 GDGTNSGERL
+1401 
-1411 EPVEVDSDATFVQV
+1411 
-1425 SAGYIHSLALD
+1425 
-1436 SNGNLWAWGVNNYGQ
+1436 
-1451 LGDGSTDNQ
+1451 
-1460 NVPTLVS
+1460 
-1467 VEHTWKSGIQT
+1467 
-1478 PTDTSTESSGTSRF
+1478 TSRF
-1492 DTSSTVSDRMSAEV
+1492 DTSSVVSDRMSADV
-1506 HDVTATAGTVSIE
+1506 HDVSATAGTVSIE

-1553 GFKPDTTNSAT
+1553 GFKPDSTNTST
-1564 PTNVNKPTIINGS
+1564 PVNVNKPTMVNGS

-1604 SGQLGTGDTDNR
+1604 KGQLGTGDTDNR
-1616 DQWTE
+1616 FEWTE
-1621 VASDKTFI
+1621 VASDKTFT

-1648 GAGNAVGSQN
+1648 GVGNAVGSQN
-1658 YATWTQIGSDV
+1658 YVAWTQIGSGV

-1726 FWFSTTY
+1726 FWFSTY
-1733 SATLSGLK
+1733 STTLSGLK

-1775 GKTGNGMYWTN
+1775 GKTGNGMYWTD

-1793 NVIGTPVDTGIIA
+1793 DVIGTPVDTGIIA

-1841 IGLKGMAV
+1841 TGLKGMAV

-1878 SIEPGGYVIYHF
+1878 AIEPGGYVIYHF

-1933 SGTPHASGKTKP
+1933 SGTPHAIGKNKP
-1945 NTPDATKLDTNTNDV
+1945 NTPDATKLDANTNDV

-2014 DANKNGIQD
+2014 DTNKNGIQD

-2083 DAGDKTPATDG
+2083 DVGDKTPAADG

-2118 TKKHVD
+2118 TKEHVD

-2149 LVSVSG
+2149 LVSISG
-2155 LVAAI
+2155 LVTAI
-2160 ILLRKKEQ
+2160 ILLRKKEEQ

>member
-1 MSILKKHVAHPV
+1 MGILKKHVAHPV

-105 KRTINVKFDL
+105 KHTINVKFDL

-188 MSTTYRTD
+188 TSTTYRTD

-274 GTVWTVGGQRIT
+274 NTVWTVGGQRIT

-503 SDYKIQWAD
+503 SDYKVQWDD

-547 APNVQVMFNTL
+547 APNVQVTFNTL

-865 WKTWDELSAI
+865 WKTWDELSSI
-875 EKKNITAIRL
+875 EKKNIIAIRL

-898 SAVNGIITLTPSD
+898 SAVNGAITLTPSD

-967 SEEHIEGVEVTLG
+967 SEERIEGVEVTLG
-980 KQDSNGGWQTVKT
+980 KQDSSGGWQAVKT
-993 VKTDKDGYYEFDL
+993 VKTDKDGYYEFNL

-1055 AKDTSDNISL
+1055 AKDTSDDIHL
-1065 GIGID
+1065 GIGAD

-1110 NKGKSTKKAANVPPV
+1110 N
-1125 ETFTE
+1125 
-1130 GVYHSLALDSD
+1130 
-1141 GHLWAW
+1141 
-1147 GNNGAGQLGDGTNS
+1147 
-1161 GGLEPV
+1161 
-1167 EIKPDTTFV
+1167 
-1176 QVSADVM
+1176 
-1183 HSLALDSDG
+1183 
-1192 HVWAWG
+1192 
-1198 DNGAGQLGDGTTSR
+1198 
-1212 RLEPVEIKPDTTF
+1212 
-1225 VQVST
+1225 
-1230 NDDHSLALDSDGH
+1230 
-1243 LWAWGD
+1243 
-1249 NSDGQLGDGTTSRR
+1249 
-1263 LEPVEID
+1263 
-1270 SDATFVQVS
+1270 
-1279 AGYMHSLAL
+1279 
-1288 DSDGHVWA
+1288 
-1296 WGTNN
+1296 
-1301 HGQLGD
+1301 
-1307 GTNAKHDTPME
+1307 
-1318 VDSDTTFTQV
+1318 
-1328 NAGNM
+1328 
-1333 RSLALDSD
+1333 
-1341 GHLWAWG
+1341 
-1348 TDVGDGTSYNRY
+1348 
-1360 EPVEIS
+1360 
-1366 ANATFTQVSA
+1366 
-1376 NFGHSLALDSD
+1376 
-1387 GHVWAW
+1387 
-1393 GDNGAGQL
+1393 
-1401 GDGTNSGERL
+1401 
-1411 EPVEVDSDATFVQV
+1411 
-1425 SAGYIHSLALD
+1425 
-1436 SNGNLWAWGVNNYGQ
+1436 
-1451 LGDGSTDNQ
+1451 
-1460 NVPTLVS
+1460 
-1467 VEHTWKSGIQT
+1467 
-1478 PTDTSTESSGTSRF
+1478 SGTSRF
-1492 DTSSTVSDRMSAEV
+1492 DTSSVVSDRMSADV
-1506 HDVTATAGTVSIE
+1506 HDVSATAGTVSIE

-1524 QVATSGDHKFVLTS
+1524 QVATSGDHKFVLTN

-1553 GFKPDTTNSAT
+1553 GFKPDTTNTAT
-1564 PTNVNKPTIINGS
+1564 PTNVNKPTIVNGS

-1604 SGQLGTGDTDNR
+1604 KGQLGTGDTDNR
-1616 DQWTE
+1616 DQWTL
-1621 VASDKTFI
+1621 VAEDKTFV

-1648 GAGNAVGSQN
+1648 VVGKVSSTS
-1658 YATWTQIGSDV
+1658 YSTWTQIQSG
-1669 KFTQLSASMEG
+1669 KTFTQVSASTYRWVALTSYGGCVVDGDKFFSIG
-1680 FIALNTSGGYLYS
+1680 F
-1693 GTGVSLGQ
+1693 
-1701 LSSGGYTQVAAAF
+1701 TQVVASF
-1714 GQMYALKDDGTV
+1714 GNAYGLTDAGTV
-1726 FWFSTTY
+1726 IV
-1733 SATLSGLK
+1733 LVGGGDSGIGQSNVSNLRY
-1741 DIVKISGGY
+1741 ITRIGGGY
-1750 NTLYA
+1750 NTFYA

-1761 LWASGWNGDGQLAN
+1761 LWAAGWNGDGQLAN
-1775 GKTGNGMYWTN
+1775 GKTGTGRYWTN
-1786 GSTGNNT
+1786 GSTSGNADI
-1793 NVIGTPVDTGIIA
+1793 VSTPIDTGITA
-1806 SDVAGGDRDVLIL
+1806 SDVAGGDRDVLIV

-1841 IGLKGMAV
+1841 TGLKGMAV

-1860 SSETTENGLTTR
+1860 LSESTEKGLTTR

-1878 SIEPGGYVIYHF
+1878 AIESGGYVIYHF
-1890 TGTVDRETADMTGKD
+1890 TGTVDRETADTTKW
-1905 QSYIDEWV
+1905 SPTEKDEWV

-1923 AWFDSEHTPY
+1923 AWFTSEHTPY

-1945 NTPDATKLDTNTNDV
+1945 DPPNASKLDTNTNDV

-2014 DANKNGIQD
+2014 DTNKNGIQD

-2083 DAGDKTPATDG
+2083 DVGDKTPATDG

-2118 TKKHVD
+2118 TKEHVD

-2149 LVSVSG
+2149 LVSISG

-2160 ILLRKKEQ
+2160 ILLRKKEEQ

>member
-188 MSTTYRTD
+188 TSTTYRTD

-237 DFTIRADALT
+237 DFTIRTDALT

-300 KNGAAATI
+300 KNGTAATI

-316 DALKNMKE
+316 DAFKNMKE

-452 GTQVKTILEM
+452 RTQVKTILEM

-503 SDYKIQWAD
+503 SDYKVQWAD

-547 APNVQVMFNTL
+547 APNVQVTFNTL

-898 SAVNGIITLTPSD
+898 SAVNGTITLTPSD

-980 KQDSNGGWQTVKT
+980 KQDANGNWQTVKT
-993 VKTDKDGYYEFDL
+993 VKTDKDGYYEFVL
-1006 LHSGTYRTSVK
+1006 LHSGTYKTSVK
-1017 RNTGTSTG
+1017 RNTGTTTS

-1031 VKTYYGKLEN
+1031 VKTYYGKVEN
-1041 VTNTRSWSNKIKSN
+1041 VTNTRSWSNKIKAN

-1088 KTVTGTS
+1088 KTVTGTK

-1110 NKGKSTKKAANVPPV
+1110 NKG
-1125 ETFTE
+1125 
-1130 GVYHSLALDSD
+1130 
-1141 GHLWAW
+1141 
-1147 GNNGAGQLGDGTNS
+1147 
-1161 GGLEPV
+1161 
-1167 EIKPDTTFV
+1167 
-1176 QVSADVM
+1176 
-1183 HSLALDSDG
+1183 
-1192 HVWAWG
+1192 
-1198 DNGAGQLGDGTTSR
+1198 
-1212 RLEPVEIKPDTTF
+1212 
-1225 VQVST
+1225 
-1230 NDDHSLALDSDGH
+1230 
-1243 LWAWGD
+1243 
-1249 NSDGQLGDGTTSRR
+1249 
-1263 LEPVEID
+1263 
-1270 SDATFVQVS
+1270 
-1279 AGYMHSLAL
+1279 
-1288 DSDGHVWA
+1288 
-1296 WGTNN
+1296 
-1301 HGQLGD
+1301 
-1307 GTNAKHDTPME
+1307 
-1318 VDSDTTFTQV
+1318 
-1328 NAGNM
+1328 
-1333 RSLALDSD
+1333 
-1341 GHLWAWG
+1341 
-1348 TDVGDGTSYNRY
+1348 
-1360 EPVEIS
+1360 
-1366 ANATFTQVSA
+1366 
-1376 NFGHSLALDSD
+1376 
-1387 GHVWAW
+1387 
-1393 GDNGAGQL
+1393 
-1401 GDGTNSGERL
+1401 
-1411 EPVEVDSDATFVQV
+1411 
-1425 SAGYIHSLALD
+1425 
-1436 SNGNLWAWGVNNYGQ
+1436 
-1451 LGDGSTDNQ
+1451 
-1460 NVPTLVS
+1460 
-1467 VEHTWKSGIQT
+1467 
-1478 PTDTSTESSGTSRF
+1478 TSRF
-1492 DTSSTVSDRMSAEV
+1492 DTSSVVSDRMSADV
-1506 HDVTATAGTVSIE
+1506 HDVSATAGTVSIE

-1553 GFKPDTTNSAT
+1553 GFKPDSTNTST
-1564 PTNVNKPTIINGS
+1564 PVNVNKPTMVNGS

-1604 SGQLGTGDTDNR
+1604 KGQLGTGDTDNR
-1616 DQWTE
+1616 FEWTE
-1621 VASDKTFI
+1621 VASDKTFT

-1648 GAGNAVGSQN
+1648 GVGNAVGSQN
-1658 YATWTQIGSDV
+1658 YAAWTQIGSGV

-1680 FIALNTSGGYLYS
+1680 FIALNTSGGYLHS

-1726 FWFSTTY
+1726 FWFSTY

-1793 NVIGTPVDTGIIA
+1793 DVIGTPVDTGIIA

-1841 IGLKGMAV
+1841 TGLKGMAV

-1933 SGTPHASGKTKP
+1933 SGTPHASGKNKP
-1945 NTPDATKLDTNTNDV
+1945 NTPDATKLDANTNDV

-2014 DANKNGIQD
+2014 DTNKNGIQD

-2083 DAGDKTPATDG
+2083 DVGDKTPAADG

-2118 TKKHVD
+2118 TKEHVD

-2149 LVSVSG
+2149 LVSISG

-2160 ILLRKKEQ
+2160 ILLRKKEEQ

>member
-188 MSTTYRTD
+188 TSTTYRTD

-237 DFTIRADALT
+237 DFTIRTDALT

-300 KNGAAATI
+300 KNGTAATI

-367 KSTYNKDT
+367 KSTYNRDT

-503 SDYKIQWAD
+503 SDYKVQWAD

-547 APNVQVMFNTL
+547 APNVQVTFNTL
-558 AIADVSKGN
+558 TIADVSKGN

-735 DENGALQAQT
+735 DKNGALQAQT

-865 WKTWDELSAI
+865 WKTWDELSSI
-875 EKKNITAIRL
+875 EKKNIIAIRL

-898 SAVNGIITLTPSD
+898 SAVNGTITLTPSD

-967 SEEHIEGVEVTLG
+967 SEERIEGVEVTLG
-980 KQDSNGGWQTVKT
+980 KQDSSGGWQTVKT
-993 VKTDKDGYYEFDL
+993 VKTDKDGYYEFNL

-1055 AKDTSDNISL
+1055 AKDTSDDIHL
-1065 GIGID
+1065 GIGAD

-1110 NKGKSTKKAANVPPV
+1110 N
-1125 ETFTE
+1125 
-1130 GVYHSLALDSD
+1130 
-1141 GHLWAW
+1141 
-1147 GNNGAGQLGDGTNS
+1147 
-1161 GGLEPV
+1161 
-1167 EIKPDTTFV
+1167 
-1176 QVSADVM
+1176 
-1183 HSLALDSDG
+1183 
-1192 HVWAWG
+1192 
-1198 DNGAGQLGDGTTSR
+1198 
-1212 RLEPVEIKPDTTF
+1212 
-1225 VQVST
+1225 
-1230 NDDHSLALDSDGH
+1230 
-1243 LWAWGD
+1243 
-1249 NSDGQLGDGTTSRR
+1249 
-1263 LEPVEID
+1263 
-1270 SDATFVQVS
+1270 
-1279 AGYMHSLAL
+1279 
-1288 DSDGHVWA
+1288 
-1296 WGTNN
+1296 
-1301 HGQLGD
+1301 
-1307 GTNAKHDTPME
+1307 
-1318 VDSDTTFTQV
+1318 
-1328 NAGNM
+1328 
-1333 RSLALDSD
+1333 
-1341 GHLWAWG
+1341 
-1348 TDVGDGTSYNRY
+1348 
-1360 EPVEIS
+1360 
-1366 ANATFTQVSA
+1366 
-1376 NFGHSLALDSD
+1376 
-1387 GHVWAW
+1387 
-1393 GDNGAGQL
+1393 
-1401 GDGTNSGERL
+1401 
-1411 EPVEVDSDATFVQV
+1411 
-1425 SAGYIHSLALD
+1425 
-1436 SNGNLWAWGVNNYGQ
+1436 
-1451 LGDGSTDNQ
+1451 
-1460 NVPTLVS
+1460 
-1467 VEHTWKSGIQT
+1467 
-1478 PTDTSTESSGTSRF
+1478 SGTSRF
-1492 DTSSTVSDRMSAEV
+1492 DTSSVVSDRMSADV
-1506 HDVTATAGTVSIE
+1506 HDVSATAGTVSIE

-1538 EGLLYAW
+1538 VGLLYAW

-1553 GFKPDTTNSAT
+1553 GFKPDSTNTST
-1564 PTNVNKPTIINGS
+1564 PVNVNKPTIVDGS

-1604 SGQLGTGDTDNR
+1604 KGQLGTGDTDNR
-1616 DQWTE
+1616 FEWTE
-1621 VASDKTFI
+1621 VASDKTFT

-1648 GAGNAVGSQN
+1648 GVGNAVGSQN
-1658 YATWTQIGSDV
+1658 YAAWTQIGSGV

-1726 FWFSTTY
+1726 FWFSTY

-1793 NVIGTPVDTGIIA
+1793 DVIGTPVDTGIIA

-1841 IGLKGMAV
+1841 TGLKGMAV

-1905 QSYIDEWV
+1905 QTYIDEWV

-1933 SGTPHASGKTKP
+1933 SGTPHASGKNKP
-1945 NTPDATKLDTNTNDV
+1945 NTPDATKLDANTNDV

-2014 DANKNGIQD
+2014 DTNKNGIQD

-2083 DAGDKTPATDG
+2083 DVGDKTPATDG

-2104 EANKLTITLTQDAP
+2104 EDNKLTITLTQDAP
-2118 TKKHVD
+2118 TKEHVD

-2149 LVSVSG
+2149 LVSISG

-2160 ILLRKKEQ
+2160 ILLRKKEEQ

>member
-115 DDAPYLQTADGGG
+115 DDAPYLQTVDGGG

-188 MSTTYRTD
+188 TSTTYRTD

-503 SDYKIQWAD
+503 SDYKVQWAD

-547 APNVQVMFNTL
+547 APNVQVTFNTL

-735 DENGALQAQT
+735 DENGALQDQT

-967 SEEHIEGVEVTLG
+967 GEEHIEGVEVTLD
-980 KQDSNGGWQTVKT
+980 KQDSSGGWQTVKT
-993 VKTDKDGYYEFDL
+993 VKTDKDGHYEFDL

-1031 VKTYYGKLEN
+1031 VKTYYNKLEN
-1041 VTNTRSWSNKIKSN
+1041 VVNTRSWSNKIKSN
-1055 AKDTSDNISL
+1055 AKDTSDDIHL
-1065 GIGID
+1065 GIGAD

-1110 NKGKSTKKAANVPPV
+1110 N
-1125 ETFTE
+1125 
-1130 GVYHSLALDSD
+1130 
-1141 GHLWAW
+1141 
-1147 GNNGAGQLGDGTNS
+1147 
-1161 GGLEPV
+1161 
-1167 EIKPDTTFV
+1167 
-1176 QVSADVM
+1176 
-1183 HSLALDSDG
+1183 
-1192 HVWAWG
+1192 
-1198 DNGAGQLGDGTTSR
+1198 
-1212 RLEPVEIKPDTTF
+1212 
-1225 VQVST
+1225 
-1230 NDDHSLALDSDGH
+1230 
-1243 LWAWGD
+1243 
-1249 NSDGQLGDGTTSRR
+1249 
-1263 LEPVEID
+1263 
-1270 SDATFVQVS
+1270 
-1279 AGYMHSLAL
+1279 
-1288 DSDGHVWA
+1288 
-1296 WGTNN
+1296 
-1301 HGQLGD
+1301 
-1307 GTNAKHDTPME
+1307 
-1318 VDSDTTFTQV
+1318 
-1328 NAGNM
+1328 
-1333 RSLALDSD
+1333 
-1341 GHLWAWG
+1341 
-1348 TDVGDGTSYNRY
+1348 
-1360 EPVEIS
+1360 
-1366 ANATFTQVSA
+1366 
-1376 NFGHSLALDSD
+1376 
-1387 GHVWAW
+1387 
-1393 GDNGAGQL
+1393 
-1401 GDGTNSGERL
+1401 
-1411 EPVEVDSDATFVQV
+1411 
-1425 SAGYIHSLALD
+1425 
-1436 SNGNLWAWGVNNYGQ
+1436 
-1451 LGDGSTDNQ
+1451 
-1460 NVPTLVS
+1460 
-1467 VEHTWKSGIQT
+1467 
-1478 PTDTSTESSGTSRF
+1478 SGTSRF
-1492 DTSSTVSDRMSAEV
+1492 DTSSVVSDRMSADV
-1506 HDVTATAGTVSIE
+1506 HDVSTTAGTVSIE

-1616 DQWTE
+1616 SEWTE
-1621 VASDKTFI
+1621 VASDKTFT

-1648 GAGNAVGSQN
+1648 SVGNAVDSQN
-1658 YATWTQIGSDV
+1658 YAAWTQIGSGV
-1669 KFTQLSASMEG
+1669 KFAQLSASMDG
-1680 FIALNTSGGYLYS
+1680 FIALNTSGGCLYA
-1693 GTGVSLGQ
+1693 GTRIPLIQ
-1701 LSSGGYTQVAAAF
+1701 RSSGSYTQVAATF
-1714 GQMYALKDDGTV
+1714 GRMYALKNDGTV
-1726 FWFSTTY
+1726 IQVEEY
-1733 SATLSGLK
+1733 SSPGLSGLK

-1761 LWASGWNGDGQLAN
+1761 LWSMGWNGDGQLAN
-1775 GKTGNGMYWTN
+1775 GQTGSGTYWTN
-1786 GSTGNNT
+1786 GSTSGNKDIVNT
-1793 NVIGTPVDTGIIA
+1793 PFDTNIIA

-1819 GKQVMIAGFDPYGDG
+1819 GKQVMLAGFDPYGDG

-1841 IGLKGMAV
+1841 TGLKGMAV

-1890 TGTVDRETADMTGKD
+1890 TGTVDRDITDTTKWE
-1905 QSYIDEWV
+1905 QSDIDKWV
-1913 KKNTKTILNQ
+1913 KEHTKTILNQ

-1945 NTPDATKLDTNTNDV
+1945 NTPDSTKLDANTNDV

-2014 DANKNGIQD
+2014 DTNKNGIQD

-2043 QLATTKTDKDGKYI
+2043 QLATTKTDEDGKYI

-2104 EANKLTITLTQDAP
+2104 EDNKLTITLTQDAP
-2118 TKKHVD
+2118 TKEHVD

-2149 LVSVSG
+2149 LVSISG
-2155 LVAAI
+2155 LVTAI
-2160 ILLRKKEQ
+2160 ILLRKKEEQ

>member
-1 MSILKKHVAHPV
+1 MGILKKHVAHPV
-13 ALLAAIATLASGLTC
+13 ALLAAIATLSSGLIC

-188 MSTTYRTD
+188 TSTTYRTD

-237 DFTIRADALT
+237 DFTIRTDALT

-264 TKVDISDFPQ
+264 TEVDISDFPQ

-300 KNGAAATI
+300 KNGTAATI

-347 GDALLNMGK
+347 GNALLNMGK

-503 SDYKIQWAD
+503 SDYKVQWAD

-547 APNVQVMFNTL
+547 APNVQVTFNTL

-898 SAVNGIITLTPSD
+898 SAVNGTITLTPSD

-980 KQDSNGGWQTVKT
+980 KQDANGNWQTVKT
-993 VKTDKDGYYEFDL
+993 VKTDKDGYYEFVL
-1006 LHSGTYRTSVK
+1006 LHSGTYKTSVK
-1017 RNTGTSTG
+1017 RNTGTTTS

-1031 VKTYYGKLEN
+1031 VKTYYGKVEN
-1041 VTNTRSWSNKIKSN
+1041 VTNTRSWSNKIKAN

-1088 KTVTGTS
+1088 KTVTGTK

-1110 NKGKSTKKAANVPPV
+1110 NKG
-1125 ETFTE
+1125 
-1130 GVYHSLALDSD
+1130 
-1141 GHLWAW
+1141 
-1147 GNNGAGQLGDGTNS
+1147 
-1161 GGLEPV
+1161 
-1167 EIKPDTTFV
+1167 
-1176 QVSADVM
+1176 
-1183 HSLALDSDG
+1183 
-1192 HVWAWG
+1192 
-1198 DNGAGQLGDGTTSR
+1198 
-1212 RLEPVEIKPDTTF
+1212 
-1225 VQVST
+1225 
-1230 NDDHSLALDSDGH
+1230 
-1243 LWAWGD
+1243 
-1249 NSDGQLGDGTTSRR
+1249 
-1263 LEPVEID
+1263 
-1270 SDATFVQVS
+1270 
-1279 AGYMHSLAL
+1279 
-1288 DSDGHVWA
+1288 
-1296 WGTNN
+1296 
-1301 HGQLGD
+1301 
-1307 GTNAKHDTPME
+1307 
-1318 VDSDTTFTQV
+1318 
-1328 NAGNM
+1328 
-1333 RSLALDSD
+1333 
-1341 GHLWAWG
+1341 
-1348 TDVGDGTSYNRY
+1348 
-1360 EPVEIS
+1360 
-1366 ANATFTQVSA
+1366 
-1376 NFGHSLALDSD
+1376 
-1387 GHVWAW
+1387 
-1393 GDNGAGQL
+1393 
-1401 GDGTNSGERL
+1401 
-1411 EPVEVDSDATFVQV
+1411 
-1425 SAGYIHSLALD
+1425 
-1436 SNGNLWAWGVNNYGQ
+1436 
-1451 LGDGSTDNQ
+1451 
-1460 NVPTLVS
+1460 
-1467 VEHTWKSGIQT
+1467 
-1478 PTDTSTESSGTSRF
+1478 TSRF
-1492 DTSSTVSDRMSAEV
+1492 DTSSVVSDRMSADV
-1506 HDVTATAGTVSIE
+1506 HDVSATAGTVSIE

-1553 GFKPDTTNSAT
+1553 GFKPDSTNTST
-1564 PTNVNKPTIINGS
+1564 PVNVNKPTMVNGS

-1597 YTTGWNG
+1597 YTTGWN
-1604 SGQLGTGDTDNR
+1604 SRGQLGTGDTDNR
-1616 DQWTE
+1616 FEWTE
-1621 VASDKTFI
+1621 VASDKTFT

-1648 GAGNAVGSQN
+1648 ATGNIGNKTYTSL
-1658 YATWTQIGSDV
+1658 TQISSV
-1669 KFTQLSASMEG
+1669 TSTQVSASMDS
-1680 FIALNTSGGYLYS
+1680 FIALTKNGGSLYAGASTALTPKGSGYM
-1693 GTGVSLGQ
+1693 
-1701 LSSGGYTQVAAAF
+1701 QVAAAF
-1714 GQMYALKDDGTV
+1714 GQVYALTNSGTV
-1726 FWFSTTY
+1726 QPV
-1733 SATLSGLK
+1733 ATLNRDGYSPNVSSLK
-1741 DIVKISGGY
+1741 DITLISGGY
-1750 NTLYA
+1750 QTLYA

-1775 GKTGNGMYWTN
+1775 GKTGNGMYWTDD
-1786 GSTGNNT
+1786 STGNNT
-1793 NVIGTPVDTGIIA
+1793 DIIGTPVDTGIIA

-1905 QSYIDEWV
+1905 QTYIDEWV

-1933 SGTPHASGKTKP
+1933 SGTPHASGKNKP
-1945 NTPDATKLDTNTNDV
+1945 NTPDATKLDANTNDV

-2014 DANKNGIQD
+2014 DTNKNGIQD

-2083 DAGDKTPATDG
+2083 DVGDKTPAADG

-2118 TKKHVD
+2118 TKEHVD

-2149 LVSVSG
+2149 LVSISG

-2160 ILLRKKEQ
+2160 ILLRKKEEQ

>member
-1 MSILKKHVAHPV
+1 
-13 ALLAAIATLASGLTC
+13 
-28 MTNPV
+28 
-33 ASPKAHADELKPA
+33 
-46 YATAKIVKKADG
+46 
-58 TGHGT
+58 
-63 SSQTFV
+63 
-69 NSKNGFATG
+69 
-78 DDSPT
+78 
-83 DGVVASGD
+83 
-91 TVEYSLTLN
+91 
-100 FNAAG
+100 
-105 KRTINVKFDL
+105 
-115 DDAPYLQTADGGG
+115 
-128 FCQPGQLVT
+128 
-137 AKKNSDGSCSYTVP
+137 
-151 AGGVETMTQT
+151 
-161 FYLKAKDTGGLVKPG
+161 
-176 QIPKIVVAREGG
+176 
-188 MSTTYRTD
+188 MST
-196 ELTVVSAPAAD
+196 L
-207 LVIDNGGNPV
+207 
-217 KGQYSYEHRTY
+217 
-228 WSQNTDATG
+228 
-237 DFTIRADALT
+237 F
-247 YPGYSSTKGA
+247 
-257 STSIDWT
+257 
-264 TKVDISDFPQ
+264 
-274 GTVWTVGGQRIT
+274 
-286 RNSDK
+286 
-291 EQYLTVSSG
+291 
-300 KNGAAATI
+300 
-308 SYRIPAGT
+308 
-316 DALKNMKE
+316 
-324 GDVKYYDV
+324 
-332 HLVPDETV
+332 PDETV

-367 KSTYNKDT
+367 KSTYDKDT

-503 SDYKIQWAD
+503 SDYKVQWDD

-547 APNVQVMFNTL
+547 APNVQVTFNTL

-865 WKTWDELSAI
+865 WKTWDELSSI
-875 EKKNITAIRL
+875 EKKNIIAIRL

-898 SAVNGIITLTPSD
+898 SAVNGAITLTPSD

-967 SEEHIEGVEVTLG
+967 SEERIEGVEVTLG
-980 KQDSNGGWQTVKT
+980 KQDSSGGWQAVKT
-993 VKTDKDGYYEFDL
+993 VKTDKDGYYEFNL

-1055 AKDTSDNISL
+1055 AKDTSDDIHL
-1065 GIGID
+1065 GIGAD

-1110 NKGKSTKKAANVPPV
+1110 N
-1125 ETFTE
+1125 
-1130 GVYHSLALDSD
+1130 
-1141 GHLWAW
+1141 
-1147 GNNGAGQLGDGTNS
+1147 
-1161 GGLEPV
+1161 
-1167 EIKPDTTFV
+1167 
-1176 QVSADVM
+1176 
-1183 HSLALDSDG
+1183 
-1192 HVWAWG
+1192 
-1198 DNGAGQLGDGTTSR
+1198 
-1212 RLEPVEIKPDTTF
+1212 
-1225 VQVST
+1225 
-1230 NDDHSLALDSDGH
+1230 
-1243 LWAWGD
+1243 
-1249 NSDGQLGDGTTSRR
+1249 
-1263 LEPVEID
+1263 
-1270 SDATFVQVS
+1270 
-1279 AGYMHSLAL
+1279 
-1288 DSDGHVWA
+1288 
-1296 WGTNN
+1296 
-1301 HGQLGD
+1301 
-1307 GTNAKHDTPME
+1307 
-1318 VDSDTTFTQV
+1318 
-1328 NAGNM
+1328 
-1333 RSLALDSD
+1333 
-1341 GHLWAWG
+1341 
-1348 TDVGDGTSYNRY
+1348 
-1360 EPVEIS
+1360 
-1366 ANATFTQVSA
+1366 
-1376 NFGHSLALDSD
+1376 
-1387 GHVWAW
+1387 
-1393 GDNGAGQL
+1393 
-1401 GDGTNSGERL
+1401 
-1411 EPVEVDSDATFVQV
+1411 
-1425 SAGYIHSLALD
+1425 
-1436 SNGNLWAWGVNNYGQ
+1436 
-1451 LGDGSTDNQ
+1451 
-1460 NVPTLVS
+1460 
-1467 VEHTWKSGIQT
+1467 
-1478 PTDTSTESSGTSRF
+1478 SGTSRF
-1492 DTSSTVSDRMSAEV
+1492 DTSSVVSDRMSADV
-1506 HDVTATAGTVSIE
+1506 HDVSATAGTVSIE

-1524 QVATSGDHKFVLTS
+1524 QVATSGDHKFVLTN

-1553 GFKPDTTNSAT
+1553 GFKPDTTNTAT
-1564 PTNVNKPTIINGS
+1564 PTNVNKPTIVNGS

-1604 SGQLGTGDTDNR
+1604 KGQLGTGDTDNR
-1616 DQWTE
+1616 DQWTL
-1621 VASDKTFI
+1621 VAEDKTFV

-1648 GAGNAVGSQN
+1648 VVGKVSSTS
-1658 YATWTQIGSDV
+1658 YSTWTQIQSG
-1669 KFTQLSASMEG
+1669 KTFTQVSASTYRWVALTSYGGCVVDGDEFFSIG
-1680 FIALNTSGGYLYS
+1680 F
-1693 GTGVSLGQ
+1693 
-1701 LSSGGYTQVAAAF
+1701 TQVVASF
-1714 GQMYALKDDGTV
+1714 GNAYGLTDAGTV
-1726 FWFSTTY
+1726 IV
-1733 SATLSGLK
+1733 LVGEGDSGIGQSNVSNLRY
-1741 DIVKISGGY
+1741 ITRIGGGY
-1750 NTLYA
+1750 NTFYA

-1761 LWASGWNGDGQLAN
+1761 LWAAGWNGDGQLAN
-1775 GKTGNGMYWTN
+1775 GKTGTGRYWTN
-1786 GSTGNNT
+1786 GSTSGNADI
-1793 NVIGTPVDTGIIA
+1793 VSTPIDTGITA
-1806 SDVAGGDRDVLIL
+1806 SDVAGGDRDVLIV

-1841 IGLKGMAV
+1841 TGLKGMVV

-1860 SSETTENGLTTR
+1860 LSESTEKGLTTR

-1878 SIEPGGYVIYHF
+1878 AIESGGYVIYHF
-1890 TGTVDRETADMTGKD
+1890 TGTVDRETADTTKW
-1905 QSYIDEWV
+1905 SPTEKDEWV

-1923 AWFDSEHTPY
+1923 AWFTSEHTPY

-1945 NTPDATKLDTNTNDV
+1945 DPPNASKLDTNTNDV

-2014 DANKNGIQD
+2014 DTNKNGID

-2083 DAGDKTPATDG
+2083 DVGDKTPATDG

-2118 TKKHVD
+2118 TKEHVD

-2149 LVSVSG
+2149 LVSISG

-2160 ILLRKKEQ
+2160 ILLRKKEEQ

>member
-1 MSILKKHVAHPV
+1 M
-13 ALLAAIATLASGLTC
+13 
-28 MTNPV
+28 
-33 ASPKAHADELKPA
+33 
-46 YATAKIVKKADG
+46 
-58 TGHGT
+58 
-63 SSQTFV
+63 
-69 NSKNGFATG
+69 
-78 DDSPT
+78 
-83 DGVVASGD
+83 
-91 TVEYSLTLN
+91 N

-188 MSTTYRTD
+188 TSTTYRTD

-274 GTVWTVGGQRIT
+274 NTVWTVGGQRIT

-503 SDYKIQWAD
+503 SDYKVQWDD

-547 APNVQVMFNTL
+547 APNVQVTFNTL

-637 VDYTVTEQLRTILLS
+637 VDYTVTEQLCTILLS

-865 WKTWDELSAI
+865 WKTWDELSSI
-875 EKKNITAIRL
+875 EKKNIIAIRL

-898 SAVNGIITLTPSD
+898 SAVNGAITLTPSD

-967 SEEHIEGVEVTLG
+967 SEERIEGVEVTLG
-980 KQDSNGGWQTVKT
+980 KQDSSGGWQAVKT
-993 VKTDKDGYYEFDL
+993 VKTDKDGYYEFNL

-1055 AKDTSDNISL
+1055 AKDTSDDIHL
-1065 GIGID
+1065 GIGAD

-1110 NKGKSTKKAANVPPV
+1110 N
-1125 ETFTE
+1125 
-1130 GVYHSLALDSD
+1130 
-1141 GHLWAW
+1141 
-1147 GNNGAGQLGDGTNS
+1147 
-1161 GGLEPV
+1161 
-1167 EIKPDTTFV
+1167 
-1176 QVSADVM
+1176 
-1183 HSLALDSDG
+1183 
-1192 HVWAWG
+1192 
-1198 DNGAGQLGDGTTSR
+1198 
-1212 RLEPVEIKPDTTF
+1212 
-1225 VQVST
+1225 
-1230 NDDHSLALDSDGH
+1230 
-1243 LWAWGD
+1243 
-1249 NSDGQLGDGTTSRR
+1249 
-1263 LEPVEID
+1263 
-1270 SDATFVQVS
+1270 
-1279 AGYMHSLAL
+1279 
-1288 DSDGHVWA
+1288 
-1296 WGTNN
+1296 
-1301 HGQLGD
+1301 
-1307 GTNAKHDTPME
+1307 
-1318 VDSDTTFTQV
+1318 
-1328 NAGNM
+1328 
-1333 RSLALDSD
+1333 
-1341 GHLWAWG
+1341 
-1348 TDVGDGTSYNRY
+1348 
-1360 EPVEIS
+1360 
-1366 ANATFTQVSA
+1366 
-1376 NFGHSLALDSD
+1376 
-1387 GHVWAW
+1387 
-1393 GDNGAGQL
+1393 
-1401 GDGTNSGERL
+1401 
-1411 EPVEVDSDATFVQV
+1411 
-1425 SAGYIHSLALD
+1425 
-1436 SNGNLWAWGVNNYGQ
+1436 
-1451 LGDGSTDNQ
+1451 
-1460 NVPTLVS
+1460 
-1467 VEHTWKSGIQT
+1467 
-1478 PTDTSTESSGTSRF
+1478 SGTSRF
-1492 DTSSTVSDRMSAEV
+1492 DTSSVVSDRMSADV
-1506 HDVTATAGTVSIE
+1506 HDVSATAGTVSIE

-1524 QVATSGDHKFVLTS
+1524 QVATSGDHKFVLTN

-1553 GFKPDTTNSAT
+1553 GFKPDTTNTAT
-1564 PTNVNKPTIINGS
+1564 PTNVNKPTIVNGS

-1604 SGQLGTGDTDNR
+1604 KGQLGTGDTDNR
-1616 DQWTE
+1616 DQWTL
-1621 VASDKTFI
+1621 VAEDKTFV

-1648 GAGNAVGSQN
+1648 VVGKVSSTS
-1658 YATWTQIGSDV
+1658 YSTWTQIQSG
-1669 KFTQLSASMEG
+1669 KTFTQVSASTYRWVALTSYGGCVVDGDEFFSIG
-1680 FIALNTSGGYLYS
+1680 F
-1693 GTGVSLGQ
+1693 
-1701 LSSGGYTQVAAAF
+1701 TQVVASF
-1714 GQMYALKDDGTV
+1714 GNAYGLTDAGTV
-1726 FWFSTTY
+1726 IV
-1733 SATLSGLK
+1733 LVGGGDSGIGQSNVSNLRY
-1741 DIVKISGGY
+1741 ITRIGGGY
-1750 NTLYA
+1750 NTFYA

-1761 LWASGWNGDGQLAN
+1761 LWAAGWNGDGQLAN
-1775 GKTGNGMYWTN
+1775 GKTGTGRYWTN
-1786 GSTGNNT
+1786 GSTSGNADI
-1793 NVIGTPVDTGIIA
+1793 VSTPIDTGITA
-1806 SDVAGGDRDVLIL
+1806 SDVAGGDRDVLIV

-1841 IGLKGMAV
+1841 TGLKGMVV

-1860 SSETTENGLTTR
+1860 LSESTEKGLTTR

-1878 SIEPGGYVIYHF
+1878 AIESGGYVIYHF
-1890 TGTVDRETADMTGKD
+1890 TGTVDRETADTTKW
-1905 QSYIDEWV
+1905 SPTEKDEWV

-1923 AWFDSEHTPY
+1923 AWFTSEHTPY

-1945 NTPDATKLDTNTNDV
+1945 DPPNASKLDTNTNDV

-2014 DANKNGIQD
+2014 DTNKNGIQD

-2083 DAGDKTPATDG
+2083 DVGDKTPATDG

-2118 TKKHVD
+2118 TKEHVD

-2149 LVSVSG
+2149 LVSISG

-2160 ILLRKKEQ
+2160 ILLRKKEEQ

>member
-1 MSILKKHVAHPV
+1 MGILKKHVAHPV

-188 MSTTYRTD
+188 TSTTYRTD

-274 GTVWTVGGQRIT
+274 NTVWTVGGQRIT

-503 SDYKIQWAD
+503 SDYKVQWDD

-547 APNVQVMFNTL
+547 APNVQVTFNTL

-865 WKTWDELSAI
+865 WKTWDELSSI
-875 EKKNITAIRL
+875 EKKNIIAIRL

-898 SAVNGIITLTPSD
+898 SAVNGAITLTPSD

-967 SEEHIEGVEVTLG
+967 SEERIEGVEVTLG
-980 KQDSNGGWQTVKT
+980 KQDSSGGWQAVKT
-993 VKTDKDGYYEFDL
+993 VKTDKDGYYEFNL

-1055 AKDTSDNISL
+1055 AKDTSDDIHL
-1065 GIGID
+1065 GIGAD

-1110 NKGKSTKKAANVPPV
+1110 N
-1125 ETFTE
+1125 
-1130 GVYHSLALDSD
+1130 
-1141 GHLWAW
+1141 
-1147 GNNGAGQLGDGTNS
+1147 
-1161 GGLEPV
+1161 
-1167 EIKPDTTFV
+1167 
-1176 QVSADVM
+1176 
-1183 HSLALDSDG
+1183 
-1192 HVWAWG
+1192 
-1198 DNGAGQLGDGTTSR
+1198 
-1212 RLEPVEIKPDTTF
+1212 
-1225 VQVST
+1225 
-1230 NDDHSLALDSDGH
+1230 
-1243 LWAWGD
+1243 
-1249 NSDGQLGDGTTSRR
+1249 
-1263 LEPVEID
+1263 
-1270 SDATFVQVS
+1270 
-1279 AGYMHSLAL
+1279 
-1288 DSDGHVWA
+1288 
-1296 WGTNN
+1296 
-1301 HGQLGD
+1301 
-1307 GTNAKHDTPME
+1307 
-1318 VDSDTTFTQV
+1318 
-1328 NAGNM
+1328 
-1333 RSLALDSD
+1333 
-1341 GHLWAWG
+1341 
-1348 TDVGDGTSYNRY
+1348 
-1360 EPVEIS
+1360 
-1366 ANATFTQVSA
+1366 
-1376 NFGHSLALDSD
+1376 
-1387 GHVWAW
+1387 
-1393 GDNGAGQL
+1393 
-1401 GDGTNSGERL
+1401 
-1411 EPVEVDSDATFVQV
+1411 
-1425 SAGYIHSLALD
+1425 
-1436 SNGNLWAWGVNNYGQ
+1436 
-1451 LGDGSTDNQ
+1451 
-1460 NVPTLVS
+1460 
-1467 VEHTWKSGIQT
+1467 
-1478 PTDTSTESSGTSRF
+1478 SGTSRF
-1492 DTSSTVSDRMSAEV
+1492 DTSSVVSDRMSADV
-1506 HDVTATAGTVSIE
+1506 HDVSATAGTVSIE

-1524 QVATSGDHKFVLTS
+1524 QVATSGDHKFVLTN

-1553 GFKPDTTNSAT
+1553 GFKPDTTNTAT
-1564 PTNVNKPTIINGS
+1564 PTNVNKPTIVNGS

-1604 SGQLGTGDTDNR
+1604 KGQLGTGDTDNR
-1616 DQWTE
+1616 DQWTL
-1621 VASDKTFI
+1621 VAEDKTFV

-1648 GAGNAVGSQN
+1648 VVGKVSSTS
-1658 YATWTQIGSDV
+1658 YSTWTQIQSG
-1669 KFTQLSASMEG
+1669 KTFTQVSASTYRWVALMSYGGCVVDGDKFFSIG
-1680 FIALNTSGGYLYS
+1680 F
-1693 GTGVSLGQ
+1693 
-1701 LSSGGYTQVAAAF
+1701 TQVVASF
-1714 GQMYALKDDGTV
+1714 GNAYGLTDAGTV
-1726 FWFSTTY
+1726 IV
-1733 SATLSGLK
+1733 LVGGGDSGIGQSNVSNLRY
-1741 DIVKISGGY
+1741 ITRIGGGY
-1750 NTLYA
+1750 NTFYA

-1761 LWASGWNGDGQLAN
+1761 LWAAGWNGDGQLAN
-1775 GKTGNGMYWTN
+1775 GKTGTGRYWTN
-1786 GSTGNNT
+1786 GSTSGNADI
-1793 NVIGTPVDTGIIA
+1793 VSTPIDTGITA
-1806 SDVAGGDRDVLIL
+1806 SDVAGGDRDVLIV

-1841 IGLKGMAV
+1841 TGLKGMVV

-1860 SSETTENGLTTR
+1860 LSESTEKGLTTR

-1878 SIEPGGYVIYHF
+1878 AIESGGYVIYHF
-1890 TGTVDRETADMTGKD
+1890 TGTVDRETADTTKW
-1905 QSYIDEWV
+1905 SPTEKDEWV

-1923 AWFDSEHTPY
+1923 AWFTSEHTPY

-1945 NTPDATKLDTNTNDV
+1945 DPPNASKLDTNTNDV

-2014 DANKNGIQD
+2014 DTNKNGIQD

-2083 DAGDKTPATDG
+2083 DVGDKTPATDG

-2118 TKKHVD
+2118 TKEHVD

-2149 LVSVSG
+2149 LVSISG

-2160 ILLRKKEQ
+2160 ILLRKKEEQ

>member
-1 MSILKKHVAHPV
+1 MGILKKHVAHPV

-188 MSTTYRTD
+188 TSTTYRTD

-274 GTVWTVGGQRIT
+274 NTVWTVGGQRIT

-503 SDYKIQWAD
+503 SDYKVQWDD

-547 APNVQVMFNTL
+547 APNVQVTFNTL

-865 WKTWDELSAI
+865 WKTWDELSSI
-875 EKKNITAIRL
+875 EKKNIIAIRL

-898 SAVNGIITLTPSD
+898 SAVNGAITLTPSD

-967 SEEHIEGVEVTLG
+967 SEERIEGVEVTLG
-980 KQDSNGGWQTVKT
+980 KQDSSGGWQAVKT
-993 VKTDKDGYYEFDL
+993 VKTDKDGYYEFNL

-1055 AKDTSDNISL
+1055 AKDTSDDIHL
-1065 GIGID
+1065 GIGAD

-1110 NKGKSTKKAANVPPV
+1110 N
-1125 ETFTE
+1125 
-1130 GVYHSLALDSD
+1130 
-1141 GHLWAW
+1141 
-1147 GNNGAGQLGDGTNS
+1147 
-1161 GGLEPV
+1161 
-1167 EIKPDTTFV
+1167 
-1176 QVSADVM
+1176 
-1183 HSLALDSDG
+1183 
-1192 HVWAWG
+1192 
-1198 DNGAGQLGDGTTSR
+1198 
-1212 RLEPVEIKPDTTF
+1212 
-1225 VQVST
+1225 
-1230 NDDHSLALDSDGH
+1230 
-1243 LWAWGD
+1243 
-1249 NSDGQLGDGTTSRR
+1249 
-1263 LEPVEID
+1263 
-1270 SDATFVQVS
+1270 
-1279 AGYMHSLAL
+1279 
-1288 DSDGHVWA
+1288 
-1296 WGTNN
+1296 
-1301 HGQLGD
+1301 
-1307 GTNAKHDTPME
+1307 
-1318 VDSDTTFTQV
+1318 
-1328 NAGNM
+1328 
-1333 RSLALDSD
+1333 
-1341 GHLWAWG
+1341 
-1348 TDVGDGTSYNRY
+1348 
-1360 EPVEIS
+1360 
-1366 ANATFTQVSA
+1366 
-1376 NFGHSLALDSD
+1376 
-1387 GHVWAW
+1387 
-1393 GDNGAGQL
+1393 
-1401 GDGTNSGERL
+1401 
-1411 EPVEVDSDATFVQV
+1411 
-1425 SAGYIHSLALD
+1425 
-1436 SNGNLWAWGVNNYGQ
+1436 
-1451 LGDGSTDNQ
+1451 
-1460 NVPTLVS
+1460 
-1467 VEHTWKSGIQT
+1467 
-1478 PTDTSTESSGTSRF
+1478 SGTSRF
-1492 DTSSTVSDRMSAEV
+1492 DTSSVVSDRMSADV
-1506 HDVTATAGTVSIE
+1506 HDVSATAGTVSIE

-1524 QVATSGDHKFVLTS
+1524 QVATSGDHKFVLTN

-1553 GFKPDTTNSAT
+1553 GFKPDTTNTAT
-1564 PTNVNKPTIINGS
+1564 PTNVNKPTIVNGS

-1604 SGQLGTGDTDNR
+1604 KGQLGTGDTDNR
-1616 DQWTE
+1616 DQWTL
-1621 VASDKTFI
+1621 VAEDKTFV

-1648 GAGNAVGSQN
+1648 VVGKVSSTS
-1658 YATWTQIGSDV
+1658 YSTWTQIQSG
-1669 KFTQLSASMEG
+1669 KTFTQVSASTYRWVALTSYGGCVVDGDKFFSIG
-1680 FIALNTSGGYLYS
+1680 F
-1693 GTGVSLGQ
+1693 
-1701 LSSGGYTQVAAAF
+1701 TQVVASF
-1714 GQMYALKDDGTV
+1714 GNAYGLTDAGTV
-1726 FWFSTTY
+1726 IV
-1733 SATLSGLK
+1733 LVGGGDSGIGQSNVSNLRY
-1741 DIVKISGGY
+1741 ITRIGGGY
-1750 NTLYA
+1750 NTFYA

-1761 LWASGWNGDGQLAN
+1761 LWAAGWNGDGQLAN
-1775 GKTGNGMYWTN
+1775 GKTGTGRYWTN
-1786 GSTGNNT
+1786 GSTSGNADI
-1793 NVIGTPVDTGIIA
+1793 VSTPIDTGITA
-1806 SDVAGGDRDVLIL
+1806 SDVAGGDRDVLIV

-1841 IGLKGMAV
+1841 TGLKGMVV

-1860 SSETTENGLTTR
+1860 LSESTEKGLTTR

-1878 SIEPGGYVIYHF
+1878 AIESGGYVIYHF
-1890 TGTVDRETADMTGKD
+1890 TGTVDRETADTTKW
-1905 QSYIDEWV
+1905 SPTEKDEWV

-1923 AWFDSEHTPY
+1923 AWFTSEHTPY

-1945 NTPDATKLDTNTNDV
+1945 DPPNASKLDTNTNDV

-2014 DANKNGIQD
+2014 DTNKNGIQD

-2083 DAGDKTPATDG
+2083 DVGDKTPATDG

-2118 TKKHVD
+2118 TKEHVD

-2149 LVSVSG
+2149 LVSISG

-2160 ILLRKKEQ
+2160 ILLRKKEEQ

>member
-1 MSILKKHVAHPV
+1 M
-13 ALLAAIATLASGLTC
+13 
-28 MTNPV
+28 
-33 ASPKAHADELKPA
+33 
-46 YATAKIVKKADG
+46 
-58 TGHGT
+58 
-63 SSQTFV
+63 

-188 MSTTYRTD
+188 TSTTYRTD

-274 GTVWTVGGQRIT
+274 NTVWTVGGQRIT

-503 SDYKIQWAD
+503 SDYKVQWDD

-547 APNVQVMFNTL
+547 APNVQVTFNTL

-624 PSGSAVDL
+624 PSGSVVDL

-865 WKTWDELSAI
+865 WKTWDELSSI
-875 EKKNITAIRL
+875 EKKNIIAIRL

-898 SAVNGIITLTPSD
+898 SAVNGAITLTPSD

-967 SEEHIEGVEVTLG
+967 SEERIEGVEVTLG
-980 KQDSNGGWQTVKT
+980 KQDSSGGWQAVKT
-993 VKTDKDGYYEFDL
+993 VKTDKDGYYEFNL

-1055 AKDTSDNISL
+1055 AKDTSDDIHL
-1065 GIGID
+1065 GIGAD

-1110 NKGKSTKKAANVPPV
+1110 N
-1125 ETFTE
+1125 
-1130 GVYHSLALDSD
+1130 
-1141 GHLWAW
+1141 
-1147 GNNGAGQLGDGTNS
+1147 
-1161 GGLEPV
+1161 
-1167 EIKPDTTFV
+1167 
-1176 QVSADVM
+1176 
-1183 HSLALDSDG
+1183 
-1192 HVWAWG
+1192 
-1198 DNGAGQLGDGTTSR
+1198 
-1212 RLEPVEIKPDTTF
+1212 
-1225 VQVST
+1225 
-1230 NDDHSLALDSDGH
+1230 
-1243 LWAWGD
+1243 
-1249 NSDGQLGDGTTSRR
+1249 
-1263 LEPVEID
+1263 
-1270 SDATFVQVS
+1270 
-1279 AGYMHSLAL
+1279 
-1288 DSDGHVWA
+1288 
-1296 WGTNN
+1296 
-1301 HGQLGD
+1301 
-1307 GTNAKHDTPME
+1307 
-1318 VDSDTTFTQV
+1318 
-1328 NAGNM
+1328 
-1333 RSLALDSD
+1333 
-1341 GHLWAWG
+1341 
-1348 TDVGDGTSYNRY
+1348 
-1360 EPVEIS
+1360 
-1366 ANATFTQVSA
+1366 
-1376 NFGHSLALDSD
+1376 
-1387 GHVWAW
+1387 
-1393 GDNGAGQL
+1393 
-1401 GDGTNSGERL
+1401 
-1411 EPVEVDSDATFVQV
+1411 
-1425 SAGYIHSLALD
+1425 
-1436 SNGNLWAWGVNNYGQ
+1436 
-1451 LGDGSTDNQ
+1451 
-1460 NVPTLVS
+1460 
-1467 VEHTWKSGIQT
+1467 
-1478 PTDTSTESSGTSRF
+1478 SGTSRF
-1492 DTSSTVSDRMSAEV
+1492 DTSSVVSDRMSADV
-1506 HDVTATAGTVSIE
+1506 HDVSATAGTVSIE

-1524 QVATSGDHKFVLTS
+1524 QVATSGDHKFVLTN

-1553 GFKPDTTNSAT
+1553 GFKPDTTNTAT
-1564 PTNVNKPTIINGS
+1564 PTNVNKPTIVNGS

-1604 SGQLGTGDTDNR
+1604 KGQLGTGDTDNR
-1616 DQWTE
+1616 DQWTL
-1621 VASDKTFI
+1621 VAEDKTFV

-1648 GAGNAVGSQN
+1648 VVGKVSSTS
-1658 YATWTQIGSDV
+1658 YSTWTQIQSG
-1669 KFTQLSASMEG
+1669 KTFTQVSASTYRWVALTSYGDCVVDGDEFFSIG
-1680 FIALNTSGGYLYS
+1680 F
-1693 GTGVSLGQ
+1693 
-1701 LSSGGYTQVAAAF
+1701 TQVVASF
-1714 GQMYALKDDGTV
+1714 GNAYGLTDAGTV
-1726 FWFSTTY
+1726 IV
-1733 SATLSGLK
+1733 LVGGGDSGIGQSNVSNLRY
-1741 DIVKISGGY
+1741 ITRIGGGY
-1750 NTLYA
+1750 NTFYA

-1761 LWASGWNGDGQLAN
+1761 LWAAGWNGDGQLAN
-1775 GKTGNGMYWTN
+1775 GKTGTGRYWTN
-1786 GSTGNNT
+1786 GSTSGNADI
-1793 NVIGTPVDTGIIA
+1793 VSTPIDTGITA
-1806 SDVAGGDRDVLIL
+1806 SDVAGGDRDVLIV

-1841 IGLKGMAV
+1841 TGLKGMVV

-1860 SSETTENGLTTR
+1860 LSESTEKGLTTR

-1878 SIEPGGYVIYHF
+1878 AIESGGYVIYHF
-1890 TGTVDRETADMTGKD
+1890 TGTVDRETADTTKW
-1905 QSYIDEWV
+1905 SPTEKDEWV

-1923 AWFDSEHTPY
+1923 AWFTSEHTPY
-1933 SGTPHASGKTKP
+1933 SDTPHASGKTKP
-1945 NTPDATKLDTNTNDV
+1945 DPPNASKLDTNTNDV

-2014 DANKNGIQD
+2014 DTNKNGIQD

-2083 DAGDKTPATDG
+2083 DVGDKTPATDG

-2118 TKKHVD
+2118 TKEHVD

-2149 LVSVSG
+2149 LVSISG

-2160 ILLRKKEQ
+2160 ILLRKKEEQ

>member
-188 MSTTYRTD
+188 TSTTYRTD

-247 YPGYSSTKGA
+247 YPGYLSTKGA

-503 SDYKIQWAD
+503 SDYKVQWAD

-547 APNVQVMFNTL
+547 APNVQVTFNTL

-898 SAVNGIITLTPSD
+898 SAVNGTITLTPSD

-980 KQDSNGGWQTVKT
+980 KQNSSGGWQTVKT
-993 VKTDKDGYYEFDL
+993 VKTDKDGHYEFDL

-1031 VKTYYGKLEN
+1031 VKTYYNKLEN

-1055 AKDTSDNISL
+1055 AKDTSDDIHL
-1065 GIGID
+1065 GIGAD

-1095 CTDTKCVINWDVKVQ
+1095 CTDTKCVVNWDVKVQ
-1110 NKGKSTKKAANVPPV
+1110 NKG
-1125 ETFTE
+1125 
-1130 GVYHSLALDSD
+1130 
-1141 GHLWAW
+1141 
-1147 GNNGAGQLGDGTNS
+1147 
-1161 GGLEPV
+1161 
-1167 EIKPDTTFV
+1167 
-1176 QVSADVM
+1176 
-1183 HSLALDSDG
+1183 
-1192 HVWAWG
+1192 
-1198 DNGAGQLGDGTTSR
+1198 
-1212 RLEPVEIKPDTTF
+1212 
-1225 VQVST
+1225 
-1230 NDDHSLALDSDGH
+1230 
-1243 LWAWGD
+1243 
-1249 NSDGQLGDGTTSRR
+1249 
-1263 LEPVEID
+1263 
-1270 SDATFVQVS
+1270 
-1279 AGYMHSLAL
+1279 
-1288 DSDGHVWA
+1288 
-1296 WGTNN
+1296 
-1301 HGQLGD
+1301 
-1307 GTNAKHDTPME
+1307 
-1318 VDSDTTFTQV
+1318 
-1328 NAGNM
+1328 
-1333 RSLALDSD
+1333 
-1341 GHLWAWG
+1341 
-1348 TDVGDGTSYNRY
+1348 
-1360 EPVEIS
+1360 
-1366 ANATFTQVSA
+1366 
-1376 NFGHSLALDSD
+1376 
-1387 GHVWAW
+1387 
-1393 GDNGAGQL
+1393 
-1401 GDGTNSGERL
+1401 
-1411 EPVEVDSDATFVQV
+1411 
-1425 SAGYIHSLALD
+1425 
-1436 SNGNLWAWGVNNYGQ
+1436 
-1451 LGDGSTDNQ
+1451 
-1460 NVPTLVS
+1460 
-1467 VEHTWKSGIQT
+1467 
-1478 PTDTSTESSGTSRF
+1478 TSRF
-1492 DTSSTVSDRMSAEV
+1492 DTSSVVSDRMSADV
-1506 HDVTATAGTVSIE
+1506 HDVSATAGTVSIE

-1553 GFKPDTTNSAT
+1553 GFKPDSTNTST
-1564 PTNVNKPTIINGS
+1564 PVNVNKPTMVNGS

-1604 SGQLGTGDTDNR
+1604 KGQLGTGDTDNR
-1616 DQWTE
+1616 FEWTE
-1621 VASDKTFI
+1621 VASDKTFT

-1648 GAGNAVGSQN
+1648 GVGNAVGSQN
-1658 YATWTQIGSDV
+1658 YAAWTQIGSGV

-1726 FWFSTTY
+1726 FWFSTY
-1733 SATLSGLK
+1733 STTLSGLK

-1775 GKTGNGMYWTN
+1775 GKTGNGMYWTD

-1793 NVIGTPVDTGIIA
+1793 DVIGTPVDTGIIA

-1841 IGLKGMAV
+1841 TGLKGMAV

-1878 SIEPGGYVIYHF
+1878 AIEPGGYVIYHF

-1933 SGTPHASGKTKP
+1933 SGTPHAIGKNKP
-1945 NTPDATKLDTNTNDV
+1945 NTPDATKLDANTNDV

-2014 DANKNGIQD
+2014 DTNKNGIQD

-2083 DAGDKTPATDG
+2083 DVGDKTPAADG

-2118 TKKHVD
+2118 TKEHVD

-2149 LVSVSG
+2149 LVSISG

-2160 ILLRKKEQ
+2160 ILLRKKEEQ

>member
-115 DDAPYLQTADGGG
+115 DDAPYLQTVDGGG

-188 MSTTYRTD
+188 TSTTYRTD

-503 SDYKIQWAD
+503 SDYKVQWAD

-547 APNVQVMFNTL
+547 TPNVQVTFNTL

-759 AETNSGIMRVK
+759 AETDSGIMRVK
-770 TTKAEISDPLTW
+770 TPKAEISDPLTW

-865 WKTWDELSAI
+865 WKTWGELSAI

-967 SEEHIEGVEVTLG
+967 GEEHIEGVEVTLG
-980 KQDSNGGWQTVKT
+980 KQNSSGGWQTVKT
-993 VKTDKDGYYEFDL
+993 VKTDKDGHYEFDL
-1006 LHSGTYRTSVK
+1006 LHSGNYRTSVK

-1031 VKTYYGKLEN
+1031 VKTYYNKLED
-1041 VTNTRSWSNKIKSN
+1041 VVNTRSWSNKIKSN
-1055 AKDTSDNISL
+1055 AKDTSDGIHL
-1065 GIGID
+1065 GIGIN
-1070 QKNVDYGYAKP
+1070 QTSVDYGYAKP

-1110 NKGKSTKKAANVPPV
+1110 N
-1125 ETFTE
+1125 
-1130 GVYHSLALDSD
+1130 
-1141 GHLWAW
+1141 
-1147 GNNGAGQLGDGTNS
+1147 
-1161 GGLEPV
+1161 
-1167 EIKPDTTFV
+1167 
-1176 QVSADVM
+1176 
-1183 HSLALDSDG
+1183 
-1192 HVWAWG
+1192 
-1198 DNGAGQLGDGTTSR
+1198 
-1212 RLEPVEIKPDTTF
+1212 
-1225 VQVST
+1225 
-1230 NDDHSLALDSDGH
+1230 
-1243 LWAWGD
+1243 
-1249 NSDGQLGDGTTSRR
+1249 
-1263 LEPVEID
+1263 
-1270 SDATFVQVS
+1270 
-1279 AGYMHSLAL
+1279 
-1288 DSDGHVWA
+1288 
-1296 WGTNN
+1296 
-1301 HGQLGD
+1301 
-1307 GTNAKHDTPME
+1307 
-1318 VDSDTTFTQV
+1318 
-1328 NAGNM
+1328 
-1333 RSLALDSD
+1333 
-1341 GHLWAWG
+1341 
-1348 TDVGDGTSYNRY
+1348 
-1360 EPVEIS
+1360 
-1366 ANATFTQVSA
+1366 
-1376 NFGHSLALDSD
+1376 
-1387 GHVWAW
+1387 
-1393 GDNGAGQL
+1393 
-1401 GDGTNSGERL
+1401 
-1411 EPVEVDSDATFVQV
+1411 
-1425 SAGYIHSLALD
+1425 
-1436 SNGNLWAWGVNNYGQ
+1436 
-1451 LGDGSTDNQ
+1451 
-1460 NVPTLVS
+1460 
-1467 VEHTWKSGIQT
+1467 
-1478 PTDTSTESSGTSRF
+1478 SGTSRF
-1492 DTSSTVSDRMSAEV
+1492 DTSSVVSDRMSADV
-1506 HDVTATAGTVSIE
+1506 HDVSATAGTVSIE

-1553 GFKPDTTNSAT
+1553 GFKPDSTNTST
-1564 PTNVNKPTIINGS
+1564 PVNVNKPTIINGS

-1604 SGQLGTGDTDNR
+1604 NGQLGTGDTDNR

-1648 GAGNAVGSQN
+1648 GVGNAVGSQN
-1658 YATWTQIGSDV
+1658 YAAWTQIGSGV

-1726 FWFSTTY
+1726 FWFSTY

-1793 NVIGTPVDTGIIA
+1793 DVIGTPVDTGIIA

-1841 IGLKGMAV
+1841 TGLKGMAV

-1878 SIEPGGYVIYHF
+1878 AIEPGGYVIYHF

-1945 NTPDATKLDTNTNDV
+1945 NTPDATKLDANTNDV

-1999 TTAKKLGS
+1999 TTAKNLGS

-2014 DANKNGIQD
+2014 DTNKNGIQD

-2043 QLATTKTDKDGKYI
+2043 QLATTKTDEDGKYI
-2057 FERLDANGNKYRIQ
+2057 FERLDANSNKYRIQ

-2083 DAGDKTPATDG
+2083 DVGDKTPATDG

-2104 EANKLTITLTQDAP
+2104 EDNKLTITLTQDAP
-2118 TKKHVD
+2118 TKEHVD

-2149 LVSVSG
+2149 LVSISG
-2155 LVAAI
+2155 LVTAI
-2160 ILLRKKEQ
+2160 ILLRKKEEQ

>member
-1 MSILKKHVAHPV
+1 MGILKKHVAHPV

-46 YATAKIVKKADG
+46 YATAKIVKKADS

-188 MSTTYRTD
+188 TSTTYRTD

-274 GTVWTVGGQRIT
+274 NTVWTVGGQRIT

-462 YAANV
+462 YEANV

-503 SDYKIQWAD
+503 SDYKVQWDD

-547 APNVQVMFNTL
+547 APNVQVTFNTL

-865 WKTWDELSAI
+865 WKTWDELSSI
-875 EKKNITAIRL
+875 EKKNIIAIRL

-898 SAVNGIITLTPSD
+898 SAVNGAITLTPSD

-967 SEEHIEGVEVTLG
+967 SEERIEGVEVTLG
-980 KQDSNGGWQTVKT
+980 KQDSSGGWQAVKT
-993 VKTDKDGYYEFDL
+993 VKTDKDGYYEFNL

-1055 AKDTSDNISL
+1055 AKDTSDDIHL
-1065 GIGID
+1065 GIGAD

-1110 NKGKSTKKAANVPPV
+1110 N
-1125 ETFTE
+1125 
-1130 GVYHSLALDSD
+1130 
-1141 GHLWAW
+1141 
-1147 GNNGAGQLGDGTNS
+1147 
-1161 GGLEPV
+1161 
-1167 EIKPDTTFV
+1167 
-1176 QVSADVM
+1176 
-1183 HSLALDSDG
+1183 
-1192 HVWAWG
+1192 
-1198 DNGAGQLGDGTTSR
+1198 
-1212 RLEPVEIKPDTTF
+1212 
-1225 VQVST
+1225 
-1230 NDDHSLALDSDGH
+1230 
-1243 LWAWGD
+1243 
-1249 NSDGQLGDGTTSRR
+1249 
-1263 LEPVEID
+1263 
-1270 SDATFVQVS
+1270 
-1279 AGYMHSLAL
+1279 
-1288 DSDGHVWA
+1288 
-1296 WGTNN
+1296 
-1301 HGQLGD
+1301 
-1307 GTNAKHDTPME
+1307 
-1318 VDSDTTFTQV
+1318 
-1328 NAGNM
+1328 
-1333 RSLALDSD
+1333 
-1341 GHLWAWG
+1341 
-1348 TDVGDGTSYNRY
+1348 
-1360 EPVEIS
+1360 
-1366 ANATFTQVSA
+1366 
-1376 NFGHSLALDSD
+1376 
-1387 GHVWAW
+1387 
-1393 GDNGAGQL
+1393 
-1401 GDGTNSGERL
+1401 
-1411 EPVEVDSDATFVQV
+1411 
-1425 SAGYIHSLALD
+1425 
-1436 SNGNLWAWGVNNYGQ
+1436 
-1451 LGDGSTDNQ
+1451 
-1460 NVPTLVS
+1460 
-1467 VEHTWKSGIQT
+1467 
-1478 PTDTSTESSGTSRF
+1478 SGTSRF
-1492 DTSSTVSDRMSAEV
+1492 DTSSVVSDRMSADV
-1506 HDVTATAGTVSIE
+1506 HDVSATAGTVSIE

-1524 QVATSGDHKFVLTS
+1524 QVATSGDHKFVLTN

-1553 GFKPDTTNSAT
+1553 GFKPDTTNTAT
-1564 PTNVNKPTIINGS
+1564 PTNVNKPTIVNGS
-1577 WLKVAAGGKHSAAIS
+1577 WLKVAAGGKHSATIS

-1604 SGQLGTGDTDNR
+1604 KGQLGTGDTDNR
-1616 DQWTE
+1616 DQWTL
-1621 VASDKTFI
+1621 VAEDKTFV

-1648 GAGNAVGSQN
+1648 VVGKVSSTS
-1658 YATWTQIGSDV
+1658 YSTWTQIQSG
-1669 KFTQLSASMEG
+1669 KTFTQVSASTYRWVALTSYGGCVVDGDEFFSIG
-1680 FIALNTSGGYLYS
+1680 F
-1693 GTGVSLGQ
+1693 
-1701 LSSGGYTQVAAAF
+1701 TQVVASF
-1714 GQMYALKDDGTV
+1714 GNAYGLTDAGTV
-1726 FWFSTTY
+1726 IV
-1733 SATLSGLK
+1733 LVGGGDSGIGQSNVSNLRY
-1741 DIVKISGGY
+1741 ITRIGGGY
-1750 NTLYA
+1750 NTFYA

-1761 LWASGWNGDGQLAN
+1761 LWAAGWNGDGQLAN
-1775 GKTGNGMYWTN
+1775 GKTGTGRYWTN
-1786 GSTGNNT
+1786 GSTSGNADI
-1793 NVIGTPVDTGIIA
+1793 VSTPIDTGITA
-1806 SDVAGGDRDVLIL
+1806 SDVAGGDRDVLIV

-1841 IGLKGMAV
+1841 TGLKGMVV

-1860 SSETTENGLTTR
+1860 LSESTEKGLTTR

-1878 SIEPGGYVIYHF
+1878 AIESGGYVIYHF
-1890 TGTVDRETADMTGKD
+1890 TGTVDRETADTTKW
-1905 QSYIDEWV
+1905 SPTEKDEWV

-1923 AWFDSEHTPY
+1923 AWFTSEHTPY

-1945 NTPDATKLDTNTNDV
+1945 DPPNASKLDTNTNDV

-2014 DANKNGIQD
+2014 DTNKNGIQD

-2083 DAGDKTPATDG
+2083 DVGDKTPATDG

-2118 TKKHVD
+2118 TKEHVD

-2149 LVSVSG
+2149 LVSISG

-2160 ILLRKKEQ
+2160 ILLRKKEEQ

>member
-188 MSTTYRTD
+188 TSTTYRTD

-237 DFTIRADALT
+237 DFTIRTDALT

-300 KNGAAATI
+300 KNGTAATI

-452 GTQVKTILEM
+452 RTQVKTILEM

-503 SDYKIQWAD
+503 SDYKVQWAD

-547 APNVQVMFNTL
+547 APNVQVTFNTL

-898 SAVNGIITLTPSD
+898 SAVNGTITLTPSD

-967 SEEHIEGVEVTLG
+967 SEERIEGVEVTLG
-980 KQDSNGGWQTVKT
+980 KQDANGNWQTVKT
-993 VKTDKDGYYEFDL
+993 MKTDKDGHYEFDL

-1031 VKTYYGKLEN
+1031 VKTYYNKLED
-1041 VTNTRSWSNKIKSN
+1041 VTNTRSWSNKIKTN
-1055 AKDTSDNISL
+1055 AKDTSDDITL

-1070 QKNVDYGYAKP
+1070 QKHVDYGYAKP

-1088 KTVTGTS
+1088 KTVTGTK

-1110 NKGKSTKKAANVPPV
+1110 NKG
-1125 ETFTE
+1125 
-1130 GVYHSLALDSD
+1130 
-1141 GHLWAW
+1141 
-1147 GNNGAGQLGDGTNS
+1147 
-1161 GGLEPV
+1161 
-1167 EIKPDTTFV
+1167 
-1176 QVSADVM
+1176 
-1183 HSLALDSDG
+1183 
-1192 HVWAWG
+1192 
-1198 DNGAGQLGDGTTSR
+1198 
-1212 RLEPVEIKPDTTF
+1212 
-1225 VQVST
+1225 
-1230 NDDHSLALDSDGH
+1230 
-1243 LWAWGD
+1243 
-1249 NSDGQLGDGTTSRR
+1249 
-1263 LEPVEID
+1263 
-1270 SDATFVQVS
+1270 
-1279 AGYMHSLAL
+1279 
-1288 DSDGHVWA
+1288 
-1296 WGTNN
+1296 
-1301 HGQLGD
+1301 
-1307 GTNAKHDTPME
+1307 
-1318 VDSDTTFTQV
+1318 
-1328 NAGNM
+1328 
-1333 RSLALDSD
+1333 
-1341 GHLWAWG
+1341 
-1348 TDVGDGTSYNRY
+1348 
-1360 EPVEIS
+1360 
-1366 ANATFTQVSA
+1366 
-1376 NFGHSLALDSD
+1376 
-1387 GHVWAW
+1387 
-1393 GDNGAGQL
+1393 
-1401 GDGTNSGERL
+1401 
-1411 EPVEVDSDATFVQV
+1411 
-1425 SAGYIHSLALD
+1425 
-1436 SNGNLWAWGVNNYGQ
+1436 
-1451 LGDGSTDNQ
+1451 
-1460 NVPTLVS
+1460 
-1467 VEHTWKSGIQT
+1467 
-1478 PTDTSTESSGTSRF
+1478 TSRF
-1492 DTSSTVSDRMSAEV
+1492 DTSSVVSDRMSADV
-1506 HDVTATAGTVSIE
+1506 HDVSATAGTVSIE

-1553 GFKPDTTNSAT
+1553 GFKPDSTNTST
-1564 PTNVNKPTIINGS
+1564 PVNVNKPTMVNDS

-1604 SGQLGTGDTDNR
+1604 EGQLGTGDTDNR
-1616 DQWTE
+1616 FEWTE
-1621 VASDKTFI
+1621 VASDKTFT

-1648 GAGNAVGSQN
+1648 GVGNAVGSQN
-1658 YATWTQIGSDV
+1658 YAAWTQIGSGV

-1726 FWFSTTY
+1726 FWFSTY

-1793 NVIGTPVDTGIIA
+1793 DVIGTPVDTGIIA

-1841 IGLKGMAV
+1841 TGLKGMAV

-1933 SGTPHASGKTKP
+1933 SGTPHASGKNKP
-1945 NTPDATKLDTNTNDV
+1945 NTPDATKLDANTNDV

-2014 DANKNGIQD
+2014 DTNKNGIQD

-2083 DAGDKTPATDG
+2083 DVGDKTPAADG

-2118 TKKHVD
+2118 TKEHVD

-2149 LVSVSG
+2149 LVSISG

-2160 ILLRKKEQ
+2160 ILLRKKEEQ

>member
-115 DDAPYLQTADGGG
+115 DDAPYLQTVDGGG

-188 MSTTYRTD
+188 TSTTYRTD

-503 SDYKIQWAD
+503 SDYKVQWAD

-759 AETNSGIMRVK
+759 AKTNSGIMRVK
-770 TTKAEISDPLTW
+770 TMKAEIGDPLTW

-898 SAVNGIITLTPSD
+898 SAVNGTITLTPSD

-922 GRNYYSDA
+922 GRNYYSGA

-993 VKTDKDGYYEFDL
+993 VKTDKDGHYEFDL

-1031 VKTYYGKLEN
+1031 VKTYYNKLEN

-1055 AKDTSDNISL
+1055 AKDTSDDIHL
-1065 GIGID
+1065 GIGVD
-1070 QKNVDYGYAKP
+1070 QKNVDYGYAQP

-1110 NKGKSTKKAANVPPV
+1110 N
-1125 ETFTE
+1125 
-1130 GVYHSLALDSD
+1130 
-1141 GHLWAW
+1141 
-1147 GNNGAGQLGDGTNS
+1147 
-1161 GGLEPV
+1161 
-1167 EIKPDTTFV
+1167 
-1176 QVSADVM
+1176 
-1183 HSLALDSDG
+1183 
-1192 HVWAWG
+1192 
-1198 DNGAGQLGDGTTSR
+1198 
-1212 RLEPVEIKPDTTF
+1212 
-1225 VQVST
+1225 
-1230 NDDHSLALDSDGH
+1230 
-1243 LWAWGD
+1243 
-1249 NSDGQLGDGTTSRR
+1249 
-1263 LEPVEID
+1263 
-1270 SDATFVQVS
+1270 
-1279 AGYMHSLAL
+1279 
-1288 DSDGHVWA
+1288 
-1296 WGTNN
+1296 
-1301 HGQLGD
+1301 
-1307 GTNAKHDTPME
+1307 
-1318 VDSDTTFTQV
+1318 
-1328 NAGNM
+1328 
-1333 RSLALDSD
+1333 
-1341 GHLWAWG
+1341 
-1348 TDVGDGTSYNRY
+1348 
-1360 EPVEIS
+1360 
-1366 ANATFTQVSA
+1366 
-1376 NFGHSLALDSD
+1376 
-1387 GHVWAW
+1387 
-1393 GDNGAGQL
+1393 
-1401 GDGTNSGERL
+1401 
-1411 EPVEVDSDATFVQV
+1411 
-1425 SAGYIHSLALD
+1425 
-1436 SNGNLWAWGVNNYGQ
+1436 
-1451 LGDGSTDNQ
+1451 
-1460 NVPTLVS
+1460 
-1467 VEHTWKSGIQT
+1467 
-1478 PTDTSTESSGTSRF
+1478 SGTSRF
-1492 DTSSTVSDRMSAEV
+1492 DTSSVVSDRMSADV
-1506 HDVTATAGTVSIE
+1506 HDVSATAGTVSIE

-1524 QVATSGDHKFVLTS
+1524 QVATSGDHKFVLTN

-1577 WLKVAAGGKHSAAIS
+1577 WLKIAAGGKHSAAIS

-1616 DQWTE
+1616 FEWTE
-1621 VASDKTFI
+1621 VASDKTFT

-1648 GAGNAVGSQN
+1648 GVGNAVNGQN
-1658 YATWTQIGSDV
+1658 YAAWTQIGSGV

-1680 FIALNTSGGYLYS
+1680 FIALNTSGGFLHS
-1693 GTGVSLGQ
+1693 GTGYALPPF
-1701 LSSGGYTQVAAAF
+1701 SGGYTQVAAAF
-1714 GQMYALKDDGTV
+1714 DQMFALKDDGTV
-1726 FWFSTTY
+1726 IRVATTY
-1733 SATLSGLK
+1733 NDPYSVNLSGLK

-1761 LWASGWNGDGQLAN
+1761 LWSMGWNGDGQLAD
-1775 GKTGNGMYWTN
+1775 GQTGSGTYWTDGGAWDN
-1786 GSTGNNT
+1786 NDIVSTPFDT
-1793 NVIGTPVDTGIIA
+1793 NIIA

-1819 GKQVMIAGFDPYGDG
+1819 SKQVMLAGFDPYGDG

-1841 IGLKGMAV
+1841 TGLKGMSV

-1890 TGTVDRETADMTGKD
+1890 TGTVDRDITDTTKWE
-1905 QSYIDEWV
+1905 QSDIDKWV
-1913 KKNTKTILNQ
+1913 KEHTKTILNQ

-1945 NTPDATKLDTNTNDV
+1945 NTPDATKLDANTNDV

-1999 TTAKKLGS
+1999 TTAKNLGS
-2007 ISGLYWE
+2007 ISGLYW
-2014 DANKNGIQD
+2014 DDTNKNGIQD

-2043 QLATTKTDKDGKYI
+2043 QLATTKTDEDGKYI

-2083 DAGDKTPATDG
+2083 DVGDKTPATDG

-2104 EANKLTITLTQDAP
+2104 EDNKLTITLTQDAP
-2118 TKKHVD
+2118 TKEHVD

-2136 PHTGMGLLLPLLM
+2136 PHTGMGLLLPFLM
-2149 LVSVSG
+2149 LVSISG
-2155 LVAAI
+2155 LVTAI
-2160 ILLRKKEQ
+2160 ILLRKKEEQ

>member
-1 MSILKKHVAHPV
+1 MGILKKHVAHPV
-13 ALLAAIATLASGLTC
+13 ALLAAIATLASGLIC

-188 MSTTYRTD
+188 TSTTYRTD

-274 GTVWTVGGQRIT
+274 GTVWTVGNQTVT
-286 RNSDK
+286 RNTDK
-291 EQYLTVSSG
+291 TQYLTVSSG
-300 KNGAAATI
+300 KNGADTSI

-347 GDALLNMGK
+347 GNALLNMGK

-375 GARVGYPYANNDW
+375 GVRVGYPYANNDW

-503 SDYKIQWAD
+503 SDYKVQWAD

-547 APNVQVMFNTL
+547 APNVQVTFNTL

-576 WLTEDDK
+576 WLTEDDR

-708 PDLHFSGIV
+708 PDLLFSGIV

-782 EFNVYGKGGGHTG
+782 EFNVYGKGDGHTG

-865 WKTWDELSAI
+865 WKTWDELSAT

-898 SAVNGIITLTPSD
+898 SAVNGTITLTPSD

-955 WWDKDENTLIGD
+955 WWDKDENTLIGK

-980 KQDSNGGWQTVKT
+980 KQDSSGGWQTVKT
-993 VKTDKDGYYEFDL
+993 VKTDKDGHYEFDL

-1031 VKTYYGKLEN
+1031 VKTYYDKLED
-1041 VTNTRSWSNKIKSN
+1041 VVNTRSWSNKIKSN
-1055 AKDTSDNISL
+1055 AKDTSDDIHL
-1065 GIGID
+1065 GIGIN
-1070 QKNVDYGYAKP
+1070 QTSVDYGYAKP

-1110 NKGKSTKKAANVPPV
+1110 N
-1125 ETFTE
+1125 
-1130 GVYHSLALDSD
+1130 
-1141 GHLWAW
+1141 
-1147 GNNGAGQLGDGTNS
+1147 
-1161 GGLEPV
+1161 
-1167 EIKPDTTFV
+1167 
-1176 QVSADVM
+1176 
-1183 HSLALDSDG
+1183 
-1192 HVWAWG
+1192 
-1198 DNGAGQLGDGTTSR
+1198 
-1212 RLEPVEIKPDTTF
+1212 
-1225 VQVST
+1225 
-1230 NDDHSLALDSDGH
+1230 
-1243 LWAWGD
+1243 
-1249 NSDGQLGDGTTSRR
+1249 
-1263 LEPVEID
+1263 
-1270 SDATFVQVS
+1270 
-1279 AGYMHSLAL
+1279 
-1288 DSDGHVWA
+1288 
-1296 WGTNN
+1296 
-1301 HGQLGD
+1301 
-1307 GTNAKHDTPME
+1307 
-1318 VDSDTTFTQV
+1318 
-1328 NAGNM
+1328 
-1333 RSLALDSD
+1333 
-1341 GHLWAWG
+1341 
-1348 TDVGDGTSYNRY
+1348 
-1360 EPVEIS
+1360 
-1366 ANATFTQVSA
+1366 
-1376 NFGHSLALDSD
+1376 
-1387 GHVWAW
+1387 
-1393 GDNGAGQL
+1393 
-1401 GDGTNSGERL
+1401 
-1411 EPVEVDSDATFVQV
+1411 
-1425 SAGYIHSLALD
+1425 
-1436 SNGNLWAWGVNNYGQ
+1436 
-1451 LGDGSTDNQ
+1451 
-1460 NVPTLVS
+1460 
-1467 VEHTWKSGIQT
+1467 
-1478 PTDTSTESSGTSRF
+1478 SGTSRF
-1492 DTSSTVSDRMSAEV
+1492 DTSSVVSDRMSADV
-1506 HDVTATAGTVSIE
+1506 HDVSATAGTVSIE

-1577 WLKVAAGGKHSAAIS
+1577 WLKIAAGGKHSAAIS

-1604 SGQLGTGDTDNR
+1604 SSQLGTGDTDNR

-1621 VASDKTFI
+1621 VASDKTFT

-1648 GAGNAVGSQN
+1648 GVGNAVGSQN
-1658 YATWTQIGSDV
+1658 YAAWTQIGSGV

-1726 FWFSTTY
+1726 FWFSTY

-1793 NVIGTPVDTGIIA
+1793 DVIGTPVDTGIIA

-1841 IGLKGMAV
+1841 TGLKGMAV

-1878 SIEPGGYVIYHF
+1878 AIEPGGYVIYHF

-1933 SGTPHASGKTKP
+1933 SGTPYAIGKTTP

-1999 TTAKKLGS
+1999 TTAKNLGS

-2014 DANKNGIQD
+2014 DTNKNGIQD

-2043 QLATTKTDKDGKYI
+2043 QLATTKTDEDGKYI

-2104 EANKLTITLTQDAP
+2104 EDNKLTITLTQDAP
-2118 TKKHVD
+2118 TKEHVD

-2149 LVSVSG
+2149 LVSISG
-2155 LVAAI
+2155 LVTAI
-2160 ILLRKKEQ
+2160 ILLRKKEEQ

>member
-188 MSTTYRTD
+188 TSTTYRTD

-503 SDYKIQWAD
+503 SDYKVQWAD

-547 APNVQVMFNTL
+547 APNVQVTFNTL

-898 SAVNGIITLTPSD
+898 SAVNGTITLTPSD

-980 KQDSNGGWQTVKT
+980 KQDSSGGWQTVKT
-993 VKTDKDGYYEFDL
+993 VKTDKDGHYEFDL

-1031 VKTYYGKLEN
+1031 VKTYYNKLED
-1041 VTNTRSWSNKIKSN
+1041 VVNTRSWSNKIKSN
-1055 AKDTSDNISL
+1055 AKDMSDDIHL
-1065 GIGID
+1065 GIGAD

-1110 NKGKSTKKAANVPPV
+1110 N
-1125 ETFTE
+1125 
-1130 GVYHSLALDSD
+1130 
-1141 GHLWAW
+1141 
-1147 GNNGAGQLGDGTNS
+1147 
-1161 GGLEPV
+1161 
-1167 EIKPDTTFV
+1167 
-1176 QVSADVM
+1176 
-1183 HSLALDSDG
+1183 
-1192 HVWAWG
+1192 
-1198 DNGAGQLGDGTTSR
+1198 
-1212 RLEPVEIKPDTTF
+1212 
-1225 VQVST
+1225 
-1230 NDDHSLALDSDGH
+1230 
-1243 LWAWGD
+1243 
-1249 NSDGQLGDGTTSRR
+1249 
-1263 LEPVEID
+1263 
-1270 SDATFVQVS
+1270 
-1279 AGYMHSLAL
+1279 
-1288 DSDGHVWA
+1288 
-1296 WGTNN
+1296 
-1301 HGQLGD
+1301 
-1307 GTNAKHDTPME
+1307 
-1318 VDSDTTFTQV
+1318 
-1328 NAGNM
+1328 
-1333 RSLALDSD
+1333 
-1341 GHLWAWG
+1341 
-1348 TDVGDGTSYNRY
+1348 
-1360 EPVEIS
+1360 
-1366 ANATFTQVSA
+1366 
-1376 NFGHSLALDSD
+1376 
-1387 GHVWAW
+1387 
-1393 GDNGAGQL
+1393 
-1401 GDGTNSGERL
+1401 
-1411 EPVEVDSDATFVQV
+1411 
-1425 SAGYIHSLALD
+1425 
-1436 SNGNLWAWGVNNYGQ
+1436 
-1451 LGDGSTDNQ
+1451 
-1460 NVPTLVS
+1460 
-1467 VEHTWKSGIQT
+1467 
-1478 PTDTSTESSGTSRF
+1478 SGTSRF
-1492 DTSSTVSDRMSAEV
+1492 DTSSVVSDRMSADV
-1506 HDVTATAGTVSIE
+1506 HDVSATAGAVSIE

-1524 QVATSGDHKFVLTS
+1524 QVATSGDHKFVLTN

-1553 GFKPDTTNSAT
+1553 GFKPDSANTST
-1564 PTNVNKPTIINGS
+1564 PVNVNKPTVVNGS
-1577 WLKVAAGGKHSAAIS
+1577 WMKVAAGGKHSAAIS

-1621 VASDKTFI
+1621 VASDKTFT

-1648 GAGNAVGSQN
+1648 ATGNIGNKTYTSL
-1658 YATWTQIGSDV
+1658 TQISSV
-1669 KFTQLSASMEG
+1669 TSTQVSASMDS
-1680 FIALNTSGGYLYS
+1680 FIALTKNGGSLYAGASTALTPKGSGYM
-1693 GTGVSLGQ
+1693 
-1701 LSSGGYTQVAAAF
+1701 QVAAAF
-1714 GQMYALKDDGTV
+1714 GQVYALTNSGTV
-1726 FWFSTTY
+1726 QPV
-1733 SATLSGLK
+1733 ATLNRDGYSPNVSSLK
-1741 DIVKISGGY
+1741 DITLISGGY
-1750 NTLYA
+1750 QTLYA

-1775 GKTGNGMYWTN
+1775 GKTGNGMYWTDD
-1786 GSTGNNT
+1786 STGNNT
-1793 NVIGTPVDTGIIA
+1793 DIIGTPVDTGIIA

-1905 QSYIDEWV
+1905 QTYIDEWV

-1933 SGTPHASGKTKP
+1933 SGTPHASGKNKP
-1945 NTPDATKLDTNTNDV
+1945 NTPDATKLDANTNDV

-2007 ISGLYWE
+2007 ISGMYWE
-2014 DANKNGIQD
+2014 DTNKNGIQD

-2083 DAGDKTPATDG
+2083 DVGDKTPAADG

-2118 TKKHVD
+2118 TKEHVD

-2149 LVSVSG
+2149 LVSISG

-2160 ILLRKKEQ
+2160 ILLRKKEEQ

>member
-188 MSTTYRTD
+188 TSTTYRTD

-247 YPGYSSTKGA
+247 YPGYSSTKGV

-503 SDYKIQWAD
+503 SDYKVQWAD

-547 APNVQVMFNTL
+547 APNVQVTFNTL

-898 SAVNGIITLTPSD
+898 SAVNGTITLTPSD

-980 KQDSNGGWQTVKT
+980 KQNSSGGWQTVKT
-993 VKTDKDGYYEFDL
+993 VKTDKDGHYEFDL

-1031 VKTYYGKLEN
+1031 VKTYYNKLEN

-1055 AKDTSDNISL
+1055 AKDTSDDIHL
-1065 GIGID
+1065 GIGAD

-1095 CTDTKCVINWDVKVQ
+1095 CTDTKCVVNWDVKVQ
-1110 NKGKSTKKAANVPPV
+1110 NKG
-1125 ETFTE
+1125 
-1130 GVYHSLALDSD
+1130 
-1141 GHLWAW
+1141 
-1147 GNNGAGQLGDGTNS
+1147 
-1161 GGLEPV
+1161 
-1167 EIKPDTTFV
+1167 
-1176 QVSADVM
+1176 
-1183 HSLALDSDG
+1183 
-1192 HVWAWG
+1192 
-1198 DNGAGQLGDGTTSR
+1198 
-1212 RLEPVEIKPDTTF
+1212 
-1225 VQVST
+1225 
-1230 NDDHSLALDSDGH
+1230 
-1243 LWAWGD
+1243 
-1249 NSDGQLGDGTTSRR
+1249 
-1263 LEPVEID
+1263 
-1270 SDATFVQVS
+1270 
-1279 AGYMHSLAL
+1279 
-1288 DSDGHVWA
+1288 
-1296 WGTNN
+1296 
-1301 HGQLGD
+1301 
-1307 GTNAKHDTPME
+1307 
-1318 VDSDTTFTQV
+1318 
-1328 NAGNM
+1328 
-1333 RSLALDSD
+1333 
-1341 GHLWAWG
+1341 
-1348 TDVGDGTSYNRY
+1348 
-1360 EPVEIS
+1360 
-1366 ANATFTQVSA
+1366 
-1376 NFGHSLALDSD
+1376 
-1387 GHVWAW
+1387 
-1393 GDNGAGQL
+1393 
-1401 GDGTNSGERL
+1401 
-1411 EPVEVDSDATFVQV
+1411 
-1425 SAGYIHSLALD
+1425 
-1436 SNGNLWAWGVNNYGQ
+1436 
-1451 LGDGSTDNQ
+1451 
-1460 NVPTLVS
+1460 
-1467 VEHTWKSGIQT
+1467 
-1478 PTDTSTESSGTSRF
+1478 TSRF
-1492 DTSSTVSDRMSAEV
+1492 DTSSVVSDRMSADV
-1506 HDVTATAGTVSIE
+1506 HDVSATAGTVSIE

-1553 GFKPDTTNSAT
+1553 GFKPDSTNTST
-1564 PTNVNKPTIINGS
+1564 PVNVNKPTMVNGS

-1604 SGQLGTGDTDNR
+1604 KGQLGTGDTDNR
-1616 DQWTE
+1616 FEWTE
-1621 VASDKTFI
+1621 VASDKTFT

-1648 GAGNAVGSQN
+1648 GVGNAVGSQN
-1658 YATWTQIGSDV
+1658 YAAWTQIGSGV

-1726 FWFSTTY
+1726 FWFSTY
-1733 SATLSGLK
+1733 STTLSGLK

-1775 GKTGNGMYWTN
+1775 GKTGNGMYWTD

-1793 NVIGTPVDTGIIA
+1793 DVIGTPVDTGIIA

-1841 IGLKGMAV
+1841 TGLKGMAV

-1878 SIEPGGYVIYHF
+1878 AIEPGGYVIYHF

-1933 SGTPHASGKTKP
+1933 SGTPHAIGKNKP
-1945 NTPDATKLDTNTNDV
+1945 NTPDATKLDANTNDV

-2014 DANKNGIQD
+2014 DTNKNGIQD

-2083 DAGDKTPATDG
+2083 DVGDKTPAADG

-2118 TKKHVD
+2118 TKEHVD

-2149 LVSVSG
+2149 LVSISG

-2160 ILLRKKEQ
+2160 ILLRKKEEQ